1 MNKSSKSKTLL
12 LAGGISGLIGAGIV
26 GLTIGL
32 TVNIKYNSEN
42 PRTQV
47 NQFASRVSNLAFNLS
62 AFNADSDYKDVK
74 SALLDESNKIKNAE
88 NALESFS
95 FFEKKGGNLE
105 KLDFSDSEFSDAKIS
120 YQILEILPDDAN
132 QNFKVKFQ
140 ASQKLQ
146 NGDVAKSDIYE
157 QVVSFV
163 KESTILIA
171 EFNFSLQKITSR
183 LNQQVQNL
191 ISARTANFADQ
202 NSTTSNPTDPSTIR
216 PVDFQHDLNKAKDS
230 KEFGEKIS
238 AYFPSLK
245 NLLASLKNSQENKL
259 PNSTDTIFNF
269 DFARDKSTGQ
279 FVSLQNQV
287 PSFFLEANLTSTARQ
302 MLDSSSS
309 FSTVVNAIK
318 LEKNDKSSY
327 FLNYS
332 DFFDN
337 LSLKNL
343 DKTDFKSDM
352 GDKLAVEFLAQIKSG
367 FFSDPAQRS
376 ESLKSEIL
384 ELLKDKKLAFSFGN
398 FGQKFKNHNSSKSLK
413 VSFDPLEAKIDATDK
428 TKVLIPY
435 TISVNSQFFMPS
447 NFPLEISQ
455 KTGTL
460 EISGLKQLENLGQLN
475 SDIFKTRF
483 LEGLGKDNKQKQAV
497 FDQYGAGIKSSSRK
511 VAKEEIEALFG
522 NNSPKTNEIRN
533 ILERNYD
540 LDFGSYI
547 SLLDSWVGK
556 LKHPSLSDIKRMT
569 KDETQSTRNAGVSS
583 IESRNFFRDGHQV
596 ASFFQDLLT
605 KDRKTFLETLFELS
619 KKWGLIA
626 ESSQLPQSLLDSK
639 DNIFE
644 EANKINLTPTGDI
657 KKLSFNNLWRDSEGI
672 GFYGTL
678 VLPTKINDEL
688 KNKKGD
694 SSIFD
699 YLKTQKVTTKERSE
713 SADNTE
719 NYAKFEKFGDVL
731 SAFFLKAGQFDNFKS
746 WAKLDDNLKYTLEF
760 VKEAE
765 QEKGEVSKK
774 IDEVGKEQETEEAKK
789 AEGAQNQGKKAEG
802 AQNQGKK
809 AEGAQNQG
817 KKAEGA
823 QNQGKKAEGAQN
835 QGKKAEGAQN
845 QGKKAEGA
853 QNQGK
858 KSEGA
863 QNQGKKSEGAQNQ
876 GKKAEGAQNQGKKDH
891 VLPVKFSFKLESN
904 DGSILNVKTP
914 EIKVFVELE
923 DETIYNNRKEINEL
937 DKAVIQLQGQFRE
950 TSLDSTN
957 YSNLTFP
964 KKVEGSQ
971 NQGKKAEGAQN
982 QGKKAEG
989 AQNQGKK
996 AEGAQN
1002 QGKKA
1007 EGAQNQ
1013 GKKAE
1018 GAQNQGKKAEGAQ
1031 NQGKKAEGAQNQG
1044 KKAEG
1049 AQNQGKKAEGAQN
1062 QGKKAEGTPNQGK
1075 TEDTSLKSYLP
1086 ELGKKV
1092 DEYLE
1097 THFKDKNYKT
1107 LVESISDS
1115 FGKTTKEL
1123 FFVLVKDETSSGSES
1138 STASTTPQKRSTLR
1152 VKITISKTE
1161 TASTTSTAASGT
1173 VSNS

>member
-74 SALLDESNKIKNAE
+74 TALLDESNKIKNAE

-146 NGDVAKSDIYE
+146 NGNVAKSDIYE

-202 NSTTSNPTDPSTIR
+202 NSATSNPTDPSTIR

-238 AYFPSLK
+238 SYFPSLK

-309 FSTVVNAIK
+309 FATVVNAIK

-343 DKTDFKSDM
+343 TKTDFKSEM

-384 ELLKDKKLAFSFGN
+384 DLLKDKKLAFSFGN
-398 FGQKFKNHNSSKSLK
+398 FGQKFKNHNSSQALK
-413 VSFDPLEAKIDATDK
+413 VSFDPLEAKIDVSDK

-435 TISVNSQFFMPS
+435 TISINSQFFMPS
-447 NFPLEISQ
+447 NTPLEISQ

-460 EISGLKQLENLGQLN
+460 EISGLKQLESLGQLN
-475 SDIFKTRF
+475 TDIFKTRF

-511 VAKEEIEALFG
+511 VAKEEIDALFG
-522 NNSPKTNEIRN
+522 NSPKTNEIRN
-533 ILERNYD
+533 ILESNYD
-540 LDFGSYI
+540 LDFGPYI

-556 LKHPSLSDIKRMT
+556 IKHPSLSDIKRMT
-569 KDETQSTRNAGVSS
+569 KDGTQSTRSAGVSS
-583 IESRNFFRDGHQV
+583 IESRNFFRNGHQV
-596 ASFFQDLLT
+596 ASYFQDLLT
-605 KDRKTFLETLFELS
+605 KDRKTFLETLFELT
-619 KKWGLIA
+619 KKWGLID

-644 EANKINLTPTGDI
+644 WANKISLTEGDI
-657 KKLSFNNLWRDSEGI
+657 KKLSFNNLWRDAEGI

-678 VLPTKINDEL
+678 VLPTKIKTEL
-688 KNKKGD
+688 EKKKGD

-699 YLKTQKVTTKERSE
+699 YLKTQKVTAKETSE

-760 VKEAE
+760 TKEAE
-765 QEKGEVSKK
+765 EEKEEVSKK
-774 IDEVGKEQETEEAKK
+774 IQEVSQAQEESMK
-789 AEGAQNQGKKAEG
+789 AEG
-802 AQNQGKK
+802 
-809 AEGAQNQG
+809 
-817 KKAEGA
+817 
-823 QNQGKKAEGAQN
+823 
-835 QGKKAEGAQN
+835 
-845 QGKKAEGA
+845 
-853 QNQGK
+853 
-858 KSEGA
+858 
-863 QNQGKKSEGAQNQ
+863 
-876 GKKAEGAQNQGKKDH
+876 
-891 VLPVKFSFKLESN
+891 V
-904 DGSILNVKTP
+904 
-914 EIKVFVELE
+914 
-923 DETIYNNRKEINEL
+923 
-937 DKAVIQLQGQFRE
+937 
-950 TSLDSTN
+950 
-957 YSNLTFP
+957 
-964 KKVEGSQ
+964 Q

-1031 NQGKKAEGAQNQG
+1031 NQGKKAEGVQNQGKKEKVLPVKFSFKLETNDGSILNVKTPEIKVFVELEDEEIYKNRKEINELDKAVIQLQGQFRETSLDSGGYSKLTFPRVEGAQNQGKKAEGTPNQG

-1062 QGKKAEGTPNQGK
+1062 QGKKE
-1075 TEDTSLKSYLP
+1075 EDTNSLTSYLP

-1115 FGKTTKEL
+1115 FGKTTKDL
-1123 FFVLVKDETSSGSES
+1123 FFVLVKDETSSDTGSS
-1138 STASTTPQKRSTLR
+1138 GTSSTTPQKRSTLR

-1161 TASTTSTAASGT
+1161 TTTPSTTSTGT
-1173 VSNS
+1173 VSSSS

>member
-32 TVNIKYNSEN
+32 TVNVKYNSEN

-74 SALLDESNKIKNAE
+74 TALLDESNKIKNAE

-171 EFNFSLQKITSR
+171 EFNFSLQKITNR

-202 NSTTSNPTDPSTIR
+202 NSATSNPTDPSTIR

-238 AYFPSLK
+238 SYFPSLN
-245 NLLASLKNSQENKL
+245 NLLANLKNSQENKL
-259 PNSTDTIFNF
+259 PNSMDTIFNF

-384 ELLKDKKLAFSFGN
+384 DLLKDKKLAFSFGN
-398 FGQKFKNHNSSKSLK
+398 FGQKFKNHNSSQALK
-413 VSFDPLEAKIDATDK
+413 VSFDPLEAKIDESDK

-447 NFPLEISQ
+447 NSPLEISQ

-483 LEGLGKDNKQKQAV
+483 LEGLGTNNKQKQAV

-511 VAKEEIEALFG
+511 VAKEEIDALFG
-522 NNSPKTNEIRN
+522 NSPKTNEIRN
-533 ILERNYD
+533 ILESNYD
-540 LDFGSYI
+540 LDLGPYI

-596 ASFFQDLLT
+596 ASYFQDLLT

-626 ESSQLPQSLLDSK
+626 ESSQIPQSLLDSK

-644 EANKINLTPTGDI
+644 EANKISLTQTGEI
-657 KKLSFNNLWRDSEGI
+657 KKLSFNTLWRDAEGI

-678 VLPTKINDEL
+678 VLPTSVKNEL
-688 KNKKGD
+688 GTKKGD
-694 SSIFD
+694 SSIFE
-699 YLKTQKVTTKERSE
+699 YLKTQKVTSKETSD
-713 SADNTE
+713 STSNTE
-719 NYAKFEKFGDVL
+719 DYAKFEKFGDVL

-774 IDEVGKEQETEEAKK
+774 IEEVGQAEKAEGAQDQGKK
-789 AEGAQNQGKKAEG
+789 AEGSQNQGKKAEG

-817 KKAEGA
+817 KKAEGV
-823 QNQGKKAEGAQN
+823 QNQGKKEQVLPVKFSFKLESNDGSILNVKTPEIKVFVELENEDIYKNRKEINELDSAVIKLQSQFRETSLDSDSYSKLTFPKAEGAQN

-858 KSEGA
+858 KSEGTP
-863 QNQGKKSEGAQNQ
+863 NQ
-876 GKKAEGAQNQGKKDH
+876 GKKAEGAQNQGKADQN
-891 VLPVKFSFKLESN
+891 SLE
-904 DGSILNVKTP
+904 
-914 EIKVFVELE
+914 
-923 DETIYNNRKEINEL
+923 
-937 DKAVIQLQGQFRE
+937 
-950 TSLDSTN
+950 
-957 YSNLTFP
+957 
-964 KKVEGSQ
+964 
-971 NQGKKAEGAQN
+971 
-982 QGKKAEG
+982 
-989 AQNQGKK
+989 
-996 AEGAQN
+996 
-1002 QGKKA
+1002 
-1007 EGAQNQ
+1007 
-1013 GKKAE
+1013 
-1018 GAQNQGKKAEGAQ
+1018 
-1031 NQGKKAEGAQNQG
+1031 
-1044 KKAEG
+1044 
-1049 AQNQGKKAEGAQN
+1049 
-1062 QGKKAEGTPNQGK
+1062 
-1075 TEDTSLKSYLP
+1075 SYLP

-1092 DEYLE
+1092 SDYLASN
-1097 THFKDKNYKT
+1097 FKDQNYKS

-1115 FGKTTKEL
+1115 FDKTSKIL
-1123 FFVLVKDETSSGSES
+1123 FFVLVKDDSNSTSDSGSSGTSS
-1138 STASTTPQKRSTLR
+1138 TTTQKRSTLKVR
-1152 VKITISKTE
+1152 ITVNKLE
-1161 TASTTSTAASGT
+1161 TTPTTTTAAAAGT
-1173 VSNS
+1173 VSSSS

>member
-1 MNKSSKSKTLL
+1 
-12 LAGGISGLIGAGIV
+12 
-26 GLTIGL
+26 
-32 TVNIKYNSEN
+32 
-42 PRTQV
+42 
-47 NQFASRVSNLAFNLS
+47 
-62 AFNADSDYKDVK
+62 
-74 SALLDESNKIKNAE
+74 
-88 NALESFS
+88 
-95 FFEKKGGNLE
+95 KKGGNLE

-202 NSTTSNPTDPSTIR
+202 NSASSNPTDPSTIR
-216 PVDFQHDLNKAKDS
+216 PVDFQHDLNKSKDS

-238 AYFPSLK
+238 SYFPSLN

-302 MLDSSSS
+302 MLDQSSS

-343 DKTDFKSDM
+343 TKTDFKSDM
-352 GDKLAVEFLAQIKSG
+352 DDKLAVEFLAQIKSG

-384 ELLKDKKLAFSFGN
+384 DLLKDKKLAFSFGN
-398 FGQKFKNHNSSKSLK
+398 FGQKFKNHNSSQSLK

-447 NFPLEISQ
+447 NSPLEISQ

-460 EISGLKQLENLGQLN
+460 EISGLKQLEKLGELN

-483 LEGLGKDNKQKQAV
+483 LEGLGTNNKQKQAV
-497 FDQYGAGIKSSSRK
+497 FDQYGAGIRSSSRR

-540 LDFGSYI
+540 LDFGPYI

-569 KDETQSTRNAGVSS
+569 KDGTQSTRNAGVSS

-619 KKWGLIA
+619 KKWGLID
-626 ESSQLPQSLLDSK
+626 ETTQIPQSLLDSK

-644 EANKINLTPTGDI
+644 EANKISLTTTSDDI
-657 KKLSFNNLWRDSEGI
+657 KKLSFNNLWRDNEGI

-694 SSIFD
+694 SSIFE
-699 YLKTQKVTTKERSE
+699 YLKTQKVTTKETNGSTTE
-713 SADNTE
+713 TE

-774 IDEVGKEQETEEAKK
+774 IEEVSKEKETESGK

-817 KKAEGA
+817 KKAEGSQNQSKEKVLPVKFSFKLETNDGSILNVKTPEIKVFVELEDEEIYKNRKEINELDSAVIKLQSQFRETNLDSNKYSELTFPKKAEGA
-823 QNQGKKAEGAQN
+823 QNQGKKSEGTPNQGKKAEGAQN

-845 QGKKAEGA
+845 QTA
-853 QNQGK
+853 
-858 KSEGA
+858 
-863 QNQGKKSEGAQNQ
+863 
-876 GKKAEGAQNQGKKDH
+876 D
-891 VLPVKFSFKLESN
+891 
-904 DGSILNVKTP
+904 T
-914 EIKVFVELE
+914 
-923 DETIYNNRKEINEL
+923 
-937 DKAVIQLQGQFRE
+937 
-950 TSLDSTN
+950 TSLT
-957 YSNLTFP
+957 
-964 KKVEGSQ
+964 
-971 NQGKKAEGAQN
+971 
-982 QGKKAEG
+982 
-989 AQNQGKK
+989 
-996 AEGAQN
+996 
-1002 QGKKA
+1002 
-1007 EGAQNQ
+1007 
-1013 GKKAE
+1013 
-1018 GAQNQGKKAEGAQ
+1018 
-1031 NQGKKAEGAQNQG
+1031 
-1044 KKAEG
+1044 
-1049 AQNQGKKAEGAQN
+1049 
-1062 QGKKAEGTPNQGK
+1062 
-1075 TEDTSLKSYLP
+1075 SYLP

-1092 DEYLE
+1092 NEYLE

-1123 FFVLVKDETSSGSES
+1123 FFVLVKDETSSGTS
-1138 STASTTPQKRSTLR
+1138 SSGTTTTRQKRSTLR

-1161 TASTTSTAASGT
+1161 TTSTATGT
-1173 VSNS
+1173 VSSSS

>member
-47 NQFASRVSNLAFNLS
+47 NQFASRVSNLAFNLN

-202 NSTTSNPTDPSTIR
+202 NSASSNPTDPSTIR
-216 PVDFQHDLNKAKDS
+216 PVDFQHDLNKSKDS

-238 AYFPSLK
+238 SYFPSLK

-259 PNSTDTIFNF
+259 PNSMDTIFNF

-343 DKTDFKSDM
+343 TKTDFKSDM
-352 GDKLAVEFLAQIKSG
+352 DDKLAVEFLAQIKSG

-384 ELLKDKKLAFSFGN
+384 DLLKDKKLAFSFGN
-398 FGQKFKNHNSSKSLK
+398 FGQKFKNHNASQALK
-413 VSFDPLEAKIDATDK
+413 VSFDPLEAKIDASDK

-435 TISVNSQFFMPS
+435 SISVNSQFFMPS
-447 NFPLEISQ
+447 NTPLEISQ

-460 EISGLKQLENLGQLN
+460 EIGGLKQLENLGQLN

-483 LEGLGKDNKQKQAV
+483 LEGLGKENKQKQAV
-497 FDQYGAGIKSSSRK
+497 FDQYGAGIRTSSRK
-511 VAKEEIEALFG
+511 VAKEEIEALFKD
-522 NNSPKTNEIRN
+522 SPKTNEIRN

-540 LDFGSYI
+540 LDFGPYV

-556 LKHPSLSDIKRMT
+556 IKFPSLSDIKRMT
-569 KDETQSTRNAGVSS
+569 KDGTQSTRNAGVSS

-626 ESSQLPQSLLDSK
+626 ESSQIPQSLLDSK

-644 EANKINLTPTGDI
+644 EANKISLTSGDI

-678 VLPTKINDEL
+678 ALPTSVKTEL
-688 KNKKGD
+688 AKKKGD

-699 YLKTQKVTTKERSE
+699 YLKTQKVTTKETSE
-713 SADNTE
+713 STSNIED
-719 NYAKFEKFGDVL
+719 YAKFEKFGDVL

-760 VKEAE
+760 VKEDA
-765 QEKGEVSKK
+765 QEKDELSKK
-774 IDEVGKEQETEEAKK
+774 IEEV
-789 AEGAQNQGKKAEG
+789 N
-802 AQNQGKK
+802 
-809 AEGAQNQG
+809 
-817 KKAEGA
+817 
-823 QNQGKKAEGAQN
+823 
-835 QGKKAEGAQN
+835 
-845 QGKKAEGA
+845 
-853 QNQGK
+853 
-858 KSEGA
+858 
-863 QNQGKKSEGAQNQ
+863 
-876 GKKAEGAQNQGKKDH
+876 
-891 VLPVKFSFKLESN
+891 
-904 DGSILNVKTP
+904 
-914 EIKVFVELE
+914 
-923 DETIYNNRKEINEL
+923 
-937 DKAVIQLQGQFRE
+937 
-950 TSLDSTN
+950 
-957 YSNLTFP
+957 
-964 KKVEGSQ
+964 KVE
-971 NQGKKAEGAQN
+971 EP
-982 QGKKAEG
+982 
-989 AQNQGKK
+989 
-996 AEGAQN
+996 
-1002 QGKKA
+1002 KA

-1062 QGKKAEGTPNQGK
+1062 QGKKAEGTQNQSKEKVLPVKFSFKLESNDGSILNVKTPEIKAFLELEDEEIYKNRKEINELDSAVIKLQSQFRETSLDSSSYSKLAFPRVEGSQNQGKKAEGAQNQGKKAEGAQNQGKKAEGAQNQGKKVEGAQNQGKKAEGAQNQGKKAEGAQNQGKKAEGAQNQGKKSEGTPNQGK
-1075 TEDTSLKSYLP
+1075 KAEDTTSLTSYLP

-1092 DEYLE
+1092 DEYLS

-1115 FGKTTKEL
+1115 FGKTTKDL
-1123 FFVLVKDETSSGSES
+1123 FFVLVKDESSSSLGTESSGT
-1138 STASTTPQKRSTLR
+1138 TATPQKRSTLR
-1152 VKITISKTE
+1152 VKITISESKT
-1161 TASTTSTAASGT
+1161 STTAGT
-1173 VSNS
+1173 VSSS

>member
-47 NQFASRVSNLAFNLS
+47 NQFASRVSNLAFNLN

-171 EFNFSLQKITSR
+171 EFNFSLQKITNR

-216 PVDFQHDLNKAKDS
+216 PVDFQHDLNKSKDS

-259 PNSTDTIFNF
+259 PNSMDTIFNF

-309 FSTVVNAIK
+309 FATVVNAIK

-343 DKTDFKSDM
+343 DKTDFNSEM

-367 FFSDPAQRS
+367 FFSEPAQRS

-384 ELLKDKKLAFSFGN
+384 DLLKDKELAFSFGN
-398 FGQKFKNHNSSKSLK
+398 FGQKFKNHNSSQALK
-413 VSFDPLEAKIDATDK
+413 VSFDPLEAKIDESDK

-447 NFPLEISQ
+447 NSPLEISQ

-460 EISGLKQLENLGQLN
+460 EISGLKQLESLGQLN

-483 LEGLGKDNKQKQAV
+483 LEGLGTNNKQKQAV
-497 FDQYGAGIKSSSRK
+497 FDQYGAGIRTSARK
-511 VAKEEIEALFG
+511 VAKEEIEALFA
-522 NNSPKTNEIRN
+522 NSPKTNEIRN
-533 ILERNYD
+533 ILESNYD
-540 LDFGSYI
+540 LDFGPYI

-569 KDETQSTRNAGVSS
+569 KDGTQSTRNAGVSS

-596 ASFFQDLLT
+596 ASYFQDLLT
-605 KDRKTFLETLFELS
+605 KDRKAFLETLFELT
-619 KKWGLIA
+619 KKWGLID
-626 ESSQLPQSLLDSK
+626 ESSQIPQELLDSK

-644 EANKINLTPTGDI
+644 EANKISLTSGEI
-657 KKLSFNNLWRDSEGI
+657 KKLSFNTLWRDNEGI

-678 VLPTKINDEL
+678 VLPTSVQTEL
-688 KNKKGD
+688 KSKKGD
-694 SSIFD
+694 SAIFE
-699 YLKTQKVTTKERSE
+699 YLKTQKVTSEKPSE
-713 SADNTE
+713 STNNEQDF
-719 NYAKFEKFGDVL
+719 AKFEKFGDVL

-760 VKEAE
+760 TKETE
-765 QEKGEVSKK
+765 QEKEELSKK
-774 IDEVGKEQETEEAKK
+774 IEEVGKEEKK
-789 AEGAQNQGKKAEG
+789 AEGSQDQGKKAEGSQNQGKKAEG

-823 QNQGKKAEGAQN
+823 QNQGKKAEGTPN

-845 QGKKAEGA
+845 QGKKE
-853 QNQGK
+853 
-858 KSEGA
+858 
-863 QNQGKKSEGAQNQ
+863 
-876 GKKAEGAQNQGKKDH
+876 H
-891 VLPVKFSFKLESN
+891 VLPVKFTFKLESN

-923 DETIYNNRKEINEL
+923 DEDIYKNRKEINEL

-950 TSLDSTN
+950 TSLDSSK
-957 YSNLTFP
+957 YSELTFP
-964 KKVEGSQ
+964 KKTEGSQ

-1018 GAQNQGKKAEGAQ
+1018 GAQNQTDQ
-1031 NQGKKAEGAQNQG
+1031 N
-1044 KKAEG
+1044 
-1049 AQNQGKKAEGAQN
+1049 
-1062 QGKKAEGTPNQGK
+1062 
-1075 TEDTSLKSYLP
+1075 SLTSYLP

-1092 DEYLE
+1092 DEYLS

-1115 FGKTTKEL
+1115 FGKTTKDL
-1123 FFVLVKDETSSGSES
+1123 FFVLVKDDPSSSSDSSSSSSGS
-1138 STASTTPQKRSTLR
+1138 TTTPQKRSTLR

-1161 TASTTSTAASGT
+1161 TTPTTTTTTTTTAGT
-1173 VSNS
+1173 VSSSS

>member
-12 LAGGISGLIGAGIV
+12 LAGGVSGLIGAGIV

-74 SALLDESNKIKNAE
+74 TALLDDSNKIKNAE

-216 PVDFQHDLNKAKDS
+216 PVDFQHDLNKSKDS
-230 KEFGEKIS
+230 KEFEEKIS
-238 AYFPSLK
+238 AYFPSLN

-259 PNSTDTIFNF
+259 PNSMDTIFNF

-287 PSFFLEANLTSTARQ
+287 PSFFLEANLTSSARQ

-343 DKTDFKSDM
+343 TKTDFKSKMD
-352 GDKLAVEFLAQIKSG
+352 DKLAVEFLAQIKSG

-376 ESLKSEIL
+376 ETAKSEIL
-384 ELLKDKKLAFSFGN
+384 DLLKDKKLAFSFGN
-398 FGQKFKNHNSSKSLK
+398 FGQKFKNHNSSQSLK

-435 TISVNSQFFMPS
+435 SISVNSQFFMPS
-447 NFPLEISQ
+447 NSPLEISQ

-460 EISGLKQLENLGQLN
+460 EISGLKQLENLGELN

-483 LEGLGKDNKQKQAV
+483 LEGLGEKNKQKQAV
-497 FDQYGAGIKSSSRK
+497 FDQYGAGIRTSSRK

-522 NNSPKTNEIRN
+522 NNPKTNEIRN

-540 LDFGSYI
+540 LDFGPYI

-556 LKHPSLSDIKRMT
+556 IKHPSLSDIKRMT
-569 KDETQSTRNAGVSS
+569 KDGTQSTRNAGVSS

-596 ASFFQDLLT
+596 ASYFQDLLT
-605 KDRKTFLETLFELS
+605 KDRKTFLESLFELT
-619 KKWGLIA
+619 KKWV
-626 ESSQLPQSLLDSK
+626 
-639 DNIFE
+639 N
-644 EANKINLTPTGDI
+644 
-657 KKLSFNNLWRDSEGI
+657 
-672 GFYGTL
+672 
-678 VLPTKINDEL
+678 
-688 KNKKGD
+688 
-694 SSIFD
+694 
-699 YLKTQKVTTKERSE
+699 
-713 SADNTE
+713 
-719 NYAKFEKFGDVL
+719 
-731 SAFFLKAGQFDNFKS
+731 
-746 WAKLDDNLKYTLEF
+746 
-760 VKEAE
+760 
-765 QEKGEVSKK
+765 
-774 IDEVGKEQETEEAKK
+774 
-789 AEGAQNQGKKAEG
+789 
-802 AQNQGKK
+802 
-809 AEGAQNQG
+809 
-817 KKAEGA
+817 
-823 QNQGKKAEGAQN
+823 
-835 QGKKAEGAQN
+835 
-845 QGKKAEGA
+845 
-853 QNQGK
+853 
-858 KSEGA
+858 
-863 QNQGKKSEGAQNQ
+863 
-876 GKKAEGAQNQGKKDH
+876 
-891 VLPVKFSFKLESN
+891 
-904 DGSILNVKTP
+904 
-914 EIKVFVELE
+914 
-923 DETIYNNRKEINEL
+923 
-937 DKAVIQLQGQFRE
+937 
-950 TSLDSTN
+950 
-957 YSNLTFP
+957 
-964 KKVEGSQ
+964 
-971 NQGKKAEGAQN
+971 
-982 QGKKAEG
+982 
-989 AQNQGKK
+989 
-996 AEGAQN
+996 
-1002 QGKKA
+1002 
-1007 EGAQNQ
+1007 
-1013 GKKAE
+1013 
-1018 GAQNQGKKAEGAQ
+1018 
-1031 NQGKKAEGAQNQG
+1031 
-1044 KKAEG
+1044 
-1049 AQNQGKKAEGAQN
+1049 
-1062 QGKKAEGTPNQGK
+1062 
-1075 TEDTSLKSYLP
+1075 
-1086 ELGKKV
+1086 
-1092 DEYLE
+1092 
-1097 THFKDKNYKT
+1097 
-1107 LVESISDS
+1107 
-1115 FGKTTKEL
+1115 
-1123 FFVLVKDETSSGSES
+1123 
-1138 STASTTPQKRSTLR
+1138 
-1152 VKITISKTE
+1152 
-1161 TASTTSTAASGT
+1161 
-1173 VSNS
+1173 

>member
-47 NQFASRVSNLAFNLS
+47 NQFASRVSNLAFNLN

-202 NSTTSNPTDPSTIR
+202 NSASSNPTDPSTIR
-216 PVDFQHDLNKAKDS
+216 PVDFQHDLNKSKDS

-238 AYFPSLK
+238 SYFPSLN

-259 PNSTDTIFNF
+259 PNSMDTIFNF

-287 PSFFLEANLTSTARQ
+287 PSFFLEANLTSSARQ

-343 DKTDFKSDM
+343 DKTDFNSEM

-367 FFSDPAQRS
+367 FFSDPVQRS
-376 ESLKSEIL
+376 ETAKSEIL
-384 ELLKDKKLAFSFGN
+384 ELLKDKNLAFSFGN
-398 FGQKFKNHNSSKSLK
+398 FGQKFKNHNSSQSLK

-447 NFPLEISQ
+447 NSPLEISQ

-460 EISGLKQLENLGQLN
+460 EISGLKQLEGLGQLN

-483 LEGLGKDNKQKQAV
+483 FEGLGKENKQKQAV
-497 FDQYGAGIKSSSRK
+497 FDQYGEGIRSSSRK

-522 NNSPKTNEIRN
+522 SSPKTNEIRN

-540 LDFGSYI
+540 LDFGPYI

-569 KDETQSTRNAGVSS
+569 KDGTQSTRNAGVSS

-644 EANKINLTPTGDI
+644 EANKIDLTPTGDI

-678 VLPTKINDEL
+678 VLPTKIKTEL
-688 KNKKGD
+688 TSKKGD

-699 YLKTQKVTTKERSE
+699 YLKTQKVTTKEPNE
-713 SADNTE
+713 STTNTE
-719 NYAKFEKFGDVL
+719 NYAKFDKFGDIL

-765 QEKGEVSKK
+765 QEKDELSKK
-774 IDEVGKEQETEEAKK
+774 IEEVSQAQEESMK
-789 AEGAQNQGKKAEG
+789 AEGVQNQGKKAEG

-845 QGKKAEGA
+845 QGKKTEGA

-858 KSEGA
+858 KE
-863 QNQGKKSEGAQNQ
+863 K
-876 GKKAEGAQNQGKKDH
+876 
-891 VLPVKFSFKLESN
+891 VLPVKFSFKLETN

-923 DETIYNNRKEINEL
+923 DEDIYKNRKEINEL

-950 TSLDSTN
+950 TSLDSDG
-957 YSNLTFP
+957 YSKLTFP
-964 KKVEGSQ
+964 
-971 NQGKKAEGAQN
+971 
-982 QGKKAEG
+982 
-989 AQNQGKK
+989 
-996 AEGAQN
+996 
-1002 QGKKA
+1002 
-1007 EGAQNQ
+1007 
-1013 GKKAE
+1013 
-1018 GAQNQGKKAEGAQ
+1018 
-1031 NQGKKAEGAQNQG
+1031 

-1075 TEDTSLKSYLP
+1075 TEDTNSLTSYLP

-1123 FFVLVKDETSSGSES
+1123 FFVLVKDETSSSSGTES
-1138 STASTTPQKRSTLR
+1138 SGTTTTPQKRSTLR

-1161 TASTTSTAASGT
+1161 TTTPTTTAAT
-1173 VSNS
+1173 VSSSS

>member
-32 TVNIKYNSEN
+32 TVNVKYNSEN

-47 NQFASRVSNLAFNLS
+47 NQFASRVSNLAFNLN

-95 FFEKKGGNLE
+95 FFEKKGVNLE

-171 EFNFSLQKITSR
+171 EFNFSLQKITNR

-191 ISARTANFADQ
+191 ISARTSNFADQ
-202 NSTTSNPTDPSTIR
+202 NSTSSNPTDPSTIR

-238 AYFPSLK
+238 SYFPSLK

-259 PNSTDTIFNF
+259 PNSMDTIFNF

-287 PSFFLEANLTSTARQ
+287 PSFFLEANLTLTARQ

-384 ELLKDKKLAFSFGN
+384 GLLKDKEIAFSFGN
-398 FGQKFKNHNSSKSLK
+398 FGQKFKNHNSSQTLK
-413 VSFDPLEAKIDATDK
+413 VSFDPLEAKIDASDK

-435 TISVNSQFFMPS
+435 SISVNSQFFMPS
-447 NFPLEISQ
+447 NAPLEISQ

-483 LEGLGKDNKQKQAV
+483 LEGLGEKNKQKQAV
-497 FDQYGAGIKSSSRK
+497 FDQYGAGIRTSSRK
-511 VAKEEIEALFG
+511 VAKEEIEALFKD
-522 NNSPKTNEIRN
+522 SPKTNEIRN
-533 ILERNYD
+533 IIENNYD
-540 LDFGSYI
+540 LDLGPYI

-569 KDETQSTRNAGVSS
+569 KDGTQSTRNAGVSS

-596 ASFFQDLLT
+596 ASYFQDLLT

-626 ESSQLPQSLLDSK
+626 ESSQIPQSLLDSK

-644 EANKINLTPTGDI
+644 EANKISLTPGEI
-657 KKLSFNNLWRDSEGI
+657 KKLSFNTLWRDAEGI

-678 VLPTKINDEL
+678 VLPTSVQTEL

-694 SSIFD
+694 SSIFE
-699 YLKTQKVTTKERSE
+699 YLKTQKVTSKETSD
-713 SADNTE
+713 STSNTE

-774 IDEVGKEQETEEAKK
+774 IEEVGQAQEEGMKAEGVQNQGKK
-789 AEGAQNQGKKAEG
+789 AEGSQNQGKKAEG
-802 AQNQGKK
+802 AQNQSKEK
-809 AEGAQNQG
+809 
-817 KKAEGA
+817 
-823 QNQGKKAEGAQN
+823 
-835 QGKKAEGAQN
+835 
-845 QGKKAEGA
+845 
-853 QNQGK
+853 
-858 KSEGA
+858 
-863 QNQGKKSEGAQNQ
+863 
-876 GKKAEGAQNQGKKDH
+876 

-923 DETIYNNRKEINEL
+923 DETVYKNRKEINEL
-937 DKAVIQLQGQFRE
+937 DSAVIKLQSQFRE
-950 TSLDSTN
+950 TSLDSTK
-957 YSNLTFP
+957 YSDLTFP
-964 KKVEGSQ
+964 KKT
-971 NQGKKAEGAQN
+971 EGAQN

-1002 QGKKA
+1002 QGK
-1007 EGAQNQ
+1007 
-1013 GKKAE
+1013 
-1018 GAQNQGKKAEGAQ
+1018 
-1031 NQGKKAEGAQNQG
+1031 
-1044 KKAEG
+1044 
-1049 AQNQGKKAEGAQN
+1049 
-1062 QGKKAEGTPNQGK
+1062 
-1075 TEDTSLKSYLP
+1075 TEDTNSLTSYLP

-1092 DEYLE
+1092 DEYLQ
-1097 THFKDKNYKT
+1097 THFKDQNYKT

-1115 FGKTTKEL
+1115 FDKTTKIL
-1123 FFVLVKDETSSGSES
+1123 FFVLVKDDSTSSSGSGS
-1138 STASTTPQKRSTLR
+1138 DTSTTSTTQKRSTLR
-1152 VKITISKTE
+1152 VRITITKSE
-1161 TASTTSTAASGT
+1161 NTTSTTATT
-1173 VSNS
+1173 VSSS

>member
-202 NSTTSNPTDPSTIR
+202 NSATSNPTDPSTIR
-216 PVDFQHDLNKAKDS
+216 PVDFQHDLNKSKDS

-238 AYFPSLK
+238 SYFPSLN

-302 MLDSSSS
+302 MLDQSSS

-343 DKTDFKSDM
+343 TKTDFNSEM

-398 FGQKFKNHNSSKSLK
+398 FGQKFKNHNSSQALK
-413 VSFDPLEAKIDATDK
+413 VSFDPLEAKIDASDK

-447 NFPLEISQ
+447 NSPLEISQ

-475 SDIFKTRF
+475 TDIFKTRF
-483 LEGLGKDNKQKQAV
+483 LEALGEKNKQKQAV

-522 NNSPKTNEIRN
+522 NSPKTNEIRN

-540 LDFGSYI
+540 LDFGPYI

-556 LKHPSLSDIKRMT
+556 LKHPSLSDIKRLT

-605 KDRKTFLETLFELS
+605 KDRKVFLETLFELT
-619 KKWGLIA
+619 KKWRLID
-626 ESSQLPQSLLDSK
+626 ESTQLPQSLLDSK

-644 EANKINLTPTGDI
+644 EANKISLTEGEI

-678 VLPTKINDEL
+678 VLPTKIKDEVA
-688 KNKKGD
+688 KKKGD

-699 YLKTQKVTTKERSE
+699 YLKTQKVTAKETNE
-713 SADNTE
+713 STTNGET
-719 NYAKFEKFGDVL
+719 YAKFEKFGDVL

-760 VKEAE
+760 TKEDQ
-765 QEKGEVSKK
+765 QEKDELSKK
-774 IDEVGKEQETEEAKK
+774 IQEVGQEEQTKV
-789 AEGAQNQGKKAEG
+789 EGAQNQGKKAEG

-823 QNQGKKAEGAQN
+823 QNQAKKEQI
-835 QGKKAEGAQN
+835 
-845 QGKKAEGA
+845 
-853 QNQGK
+853 
-858 KSEGA
+858 
-863 QNQGKKSEGAQNQ
+863 
-876 GKKAEGAQNQGKKDH
+876 
-891 VLPVKFSFKLESN
+891 LPVKFSFKLESN

-914 EIKVFVELE
+914 EIKVFLELE
-923 DETIYNNRKEINEL
+923 DETIYKNRKEINEL
-937 DKAVIQLQGQFRE
+937 DSAVIKLQSQFRE
-950 TSLDSTN
+950 TSLDSDS
-957 YSNLTFP
+957 YSKLTFP
-964 KKVEGSQ
+964 RAEGSQ
-971 NQGKKAEGAQN
+971 NQGKKVEGAQN

-996 AEGAQN
+996 AED
-1002 QGKKA
+1002 
-1007 EGAQNQ
+1007 
-1013 GKKAE
+1013 
-1018 GAQNQGKKAEGAQ
+1018 
-1031 NQGKKAEGAQNQG
+1031 
-1044 KKAEG
+1044 
-1049 AQNQGKKAEGAQN
+1049 
-1062 QGKKAEGTPNQGK
+1062 T
-1075 TEDTSLKSYLP
+1075 TSLTSYLP

-1092 DEYLE
+1092 DEYLS

-1115 FGKTTKEL
+1115 FGKTTKDL
-1123 FFVLVKDETSSGSES
+1123 FFVLVKDDPSSSSDSSSSSSGS
-1138 STASTTPQKRSTLR
+1138 TTTPQKRSTLR

-1161 TASTTSTAASGT
+1161 TTSSTTGT
-1173 VSNS
+1173 VSSS

>member
-202 NSTTSNPTDPSTIR
+202 NSASSNPTDPSTIR
-216 PVDFQHDLNKAKDS
+216 PVDFQHDLNKSKDS

-238 AYFPSLK
+238 SYFPSLK

-309 FSTVVNAIK
+309 FATVVNAIK

-343 DKTDFKSDM
+343 TKTDFNSDM

-384 ELLKDKKLAFSFGN
+384 DLLKDKKLAFDFGN
-398 FGQKFKNHNSSKSLK
+398 FGQKFKNHNSSQALK

-447 NFPLEISQ
+447 NSPLEISQ

-460 EISGLKQLENLGQLN
+460 EISGLKQLESLGQLN
-475 SDIFKTRF
+475 SDIFKKRF
-483 LEGLGKDNKQKQAV
+483 LEELGKENKQKQAV
-497 FDQYGAGIKSSSRK
+497 FDQYGAGIRSSSRK
-511 VAKEEIEALFG
+511 VAKEEIEALFKD
-522 NNSPKTNEIRN
+522 SPKTNEIRN

-540 LDFGSYI
+540 LDFGPYI

-556 LKHPSLSDIKRMT
+556 IKHPSLSDIKRMT
-569 KDETQSTRNAGVSS
+569 KDGTQSTRSAGVSS

-596 ASFFQDLLT
+596 ASYFQDLLT
-605 KDRKTFLETLFELS
+605 KDRKTFLETLFELT

-626 ESSQLPQSLLDSK
+626 ESETIPQSLLDSK

-644 EANKINLTPTGDI
+644 EANKISLTQTSGDI

-678 VLPTKINDEL
+678 VLPTSVQTEL

-699 YLKTQKVTTKERSE
+699 YLKTQKVTSKETSD
-713 SADNTE
+713 STSNTE
-719 NYAKFEKFGDVL
+719 DYAKFEKFGDVL

-760 VKEAE
+760 TKETE
-765 QEKGEVSKK
+765 QEKDELSKKIEEVSK
-774 IDEVGKEQETEEAKK
+774 VEEPK

-823 QNQGKKAEGAQN
+823 QNQGKKA
-835 QGKKAEGAQN
+835 
-845 QGKKAEGA
+845 
-853 QNQGK
+853 
-858 KSEGA
+858 
-863 QNQGKKSEGAQNQ
+863 
-876 GKKAEGAQNQGKKDH
+876 
-891 VLPVKFSFKLESN
+891 
-904 DGSILNVKTP
+904 
-914 EIKVFVELE
+914 
-923 DETIYNNRKEINEL
+923 
-937 DKAVIQLQGQFRE
+937 
-950 TSLDSTN
+950 
-957 YSNLTFP
+957 
-964 KKVEGSQ
+964 EGSQ

-1013 GKKAE
+1013 SKEKVLPVKFSFKLESNDGSILNVKTPEIKAFLELEDEEIYKNRKEINELDSAVIKLQSQFRETSLDSSSYSKLAFPRAE
-1018 GAQNQGKKAEGAQ
+1018 GSQNQGKKAEGAQ

-1049 AQNQGKKAEGAQN
+1049 AQNQGKKVEGAQNQGKKAEGAQN
-1062 QGKKAEGTPNQGK
+1062 QGKKAEGAQNQGKKSEGTPNQGK
-1075 TEDTSLKSYLP
+1075 KAEGAQNQGKKAEGAQNQGKKAEDTTSLTSYLP

-1115 FGKTTKEL
+1115 FGKTTKDL
-1123 FFVLVKDETSSGSES
+1123 FFVLVKDDSNSTSES
-1138 STASTTPQKRSTLR
+1138 SSSGTATTPQKRSTLR
-1152 VKITISKTE
+1152 VKITISESKT
-1161 TASTTSTAASGT
+1161 STTAGT
-1173 VSNS
+1173 VSSS

>member
-1 MNKSSKSKTLL
+1 M
-12 LAGGISGLIGAGIV
+12 AA
-26 GLTIGL
+26 TIGL

-74 SALLDESNKIKNAE
+74 TALLDDSNKIKNAE

-202 NSTTSNPTDPSTIR
+202 NSASSNPTDPSTIR
-216 PVDFQHDLNKAKDS
+216 PVDFQHDLNKSKDS

-238 AYFPSLK
+238 SYFPSLN

-302 MLDSSSS
+302 MLDQSSS

-343 DKTDFKSDM
+343 TKTDFKSKMD
-352 GDKLAVEFLAQIKSG
+352 DKLAVEFLAQIKSG

-384 ELLKDKKLAFSFGN
+384 DLLKDKKLAFSFGN
-398 FGQKFKNHNSSKSLK
+398 FGQKFKNHNSSQALK
-413 VSFDPLEAKIDATDK
+413 VSFDTLEAKIDASDK

-447 NFPLEISQ
+447 NTPLEISQ

-460 EISGLKQLENLGQLN
+460 EISGLKQLESLGQLN

-540 LDFGSYI
+540 LDFGPYI

-583 IESRNFFRDGHQV
+583 IESRNFFRDGHQA
-596 ASFFQDLLT
+596 ASYFQDLLT

-619 KKWGLIA
+619 KKWGLID
-626 ESSQLPQSLLDSK
+626 ETTQIPQSLLDSK

-644 EANKINLTPTGDI
+644 EANKISLTTTSDDI
-657 KKLSFNNLWRDSEGI
+657 KKLSFNNLWRDNEGI

-694 SSIFD
+694 SSIFE
-699 YLKTQKVTTKERSE
+699 YLKTQKVTTKETNGSTTE
-713 SADNTE
+713 TE

-774 IDEVGKEQETEEAKK
+774 IEEVSKEKETESGK

-809 AEGAQNQG
+809 AEGTQNQG
-817 KKAEGA
+817 KKAEGS
-823 QNQGKKAEGAQN
+823 QNQSKEKVLPVKFSFKLETNDGSILNVKTPEIKVFVELEDEEIYKNRKEINELDSAVIKLQSQFRETN
-835 QGKKAEGAQN
+835 LDSNKYSELTFPKKAEGAQN

-858 KSEGA
+858 KSEG
-863 QNQGKKSEGAQNQ
+863 
-876 GKKAEGAQNQGKKDH
+876 
-891 VLPVKFSFKLESN
+891 
-904 DGSILNVKTP
+904 TP
-914 EIKVFVELE
+914 
-923 DETIYNNRKEINEL
+923 
-937 DKAVIQLQGQFRE
+937 
-950 TSLDSTN
+950 
-957 YSNLTFP
+957 
-964 KKVEGSQ
+964 

-989 AQNQGKK
+989 AQNQT
-996 AEGAQN
+996 AD
-1002 QGKKA
+1002 
-1007 EGAQNQ
+1007 
-1013 GKKAE
+1013 
-1018 GAQNQGKKAEGAQ
+1018 
-1031 NQGKKAEGAQNQG
+1031 
-1044 KKAEG
+1044 
-1049 AQNQGKKAEGAQN
+1049 
-1062 QGKKAEGTPNQGK
+1062 T
-1075 TEDTSLKSYLP
+1075 TSLTSYLP

-1092 DEYLE
+1092 NEYLE

-1123 FFVLVKDETSSGSES
+1123 FFVLVKDETSSGTS
-1138 STASTTPQKRSTLR
+1138 SSGTTTTRQKRSTLR

-1161 TASTTSTAASGT
+1161 TTSTATGT
-1173 VSNS
+1173 VSSSS

>member
-47 NQFASRVSNLAFNLS
+47 NQFASRVSNLAFNLN

-74 SALLDESNKIKNAE
+74 SALLDDSNKIKNAE

-202 NSTTSNPTDPSTIR
+202 NSASSNPTDPSTIR
-216 PVDFQHDLNKAKDS
+216 PVDFQHDLNKSKDS

-238 AYFPSLK
+238 SYFPSLN
-245 NLLASLKNSQENKL
+245 NLLANLKNSQENKL
-259 PNSTDTIFNF
+259 PNSMDTIFNF

-309 FSTVVNAIK
+309 FSTIVNAIK

-343 DKTDFKSDM
+343 DKTDFNSDM

-384 ELLKDKKLAFSFGN
+384 DLLKDKKLAFSFGN
-398 FGQKFKNHNSSKSLK
+398 FGQKFKNHNSSQALK
-413 VSFDPLEAKIDATDK
+413 VSFDPLEAKIDVSDK
-428 TKVLIPY
+428 TKVLVPY
-435 TISVNSQFFMPS
+435 TISVNSQFFIPS
-447 NFPLEISQ
+447 NSPLEISQ

-460 EISGLKQLENLGQLN
+460 EISGLKQLEKLGELN

-483 LEGLGKDNKQKQAV
+483 LEGLGTNNKQKQAV
-497 FDQYGAGIKSSSRK
+497 FDQYGAGIKSSSRR
-511 VAKEEIEALFG
+511 VAKEEIDALFKD
-522 NNSPKTNEIRN
+522 SPKTNEIRN

-540 LDFGSYI
+540 LNFGPYI

-556 LKHPSLSDIKRMT
+556 IKHPSLSDIKRMT
-569 KDETQSTRNAGVSS
+569 KDGTQSTRNAGVSS

-605 KDRKTFLETLFELS
+605 KDRKAFLEILFELS

-626 ESSQLPQSLLDSK
+626 ESETIPQSLLDSK

-644 EANKINLTPTGDI
+644 EANKISLTQTSGDI
-657 KKLSFNNLWRDSEGI
+657 KKLSFNNSWRDSEGI

-678 VLPTKINDEL
+678 VLPTSIKTEL
-688 KNKKGD
+688 GSKKGD

-699 YLKTQKVTTKERSE
+699 YLKTQKVTTKESNE
-713 SADNTE
+713 SGTETE

-731 SAFFLKAGQFDNFKS
+731 SAFFLKASQFDNFKS

-760 VKEAE
+760 TKEAE
-765 QEKGEVSKK
+765 EVKEVVSKK
-774 IDEVGKEQETEEAKK
+774 IEEVGKEQETEETKKVEGVQNQGKK

-802 AQNQGKK
+802 AQNQGKKAEGAQNQGKKEEKVLPVKFSFKLESNDGSILNVKTPDVKVFLELEDEEIYKNRKEINELDSAVIKLQSQFRETSLDSTKYSELTFPKK

-858 KSEGA
+858 KSEG
-863 QNQGKKSEGAQNQ
+863 
-876 GKKAEGAQNQGKKDH
+876 
-891 VLPVKFSFKLESN
+891 
-904 DGSILNVKTP
+904 TP
-914 EIKVFVELE
+914 
-923 DETIYNNRKEINEL
+923 
-937 DKAVIQLQGQFRE
+937 
-950 TSLDSTN
+950 
-957 YSNLTFP
+957 
-964 KKVEGSQ
+964 

-1002 QGKKA
+1002 QTA
-1007 EGAQNQ
+1007 D
-1013 GKKAE
+1013 
-1018 GAQNQGKKAEGAQ
+1018 
-1031 NQGKKAEGAQNQG
+1031 
-1044 KKAEG
+1044 
-1049 AQNQGKKAEGAQN
+1049 
-1062 QGKKAEGTPNQGK
+1062 T
-1075 TEDTSLKSYLP
+1075 TSLTSYLP

-1115 FGKTTKEL
+1115 FGKTTKDL
-1123 FFVLVKDETSSGSES
+1123 FFVLVKDETSSDTGSS
-1138 STASTTPQKRSTLR
+1138 GSSTTPQKRSTLR
-1152 VKITISKTE
+1152 VKITISESKT
-1161 TASTTSTAASGT
+1161 TPTTTTTAAGT
-1173 VSNS
+1173 VSSSS

>member
-32 TVNIKYNSEN
+32 TVNVKYNSEN

-191 ISARTANFADQ
+191 ISARTSNFADQ
-202 NSTTSNPTDPSTIR
+202 NSATSNPTDPSTIR

-230 KEFGEKIS
+230 KEFSEKIS
-238 AYFPSLK
+238 SYFPSLK
-245 NLLASLKNSQENKL
+245 NLLANLKNSQENKL
-259 PNSTDTIFNF
+259 PNSMDTIFNF

-309 FSTVVNAIK
+309 FATVVNAIK

-367 FFSDPAQRS
+367 FFSDPAERS

-384 ELLKDKKLAFSFGN
+384 DLLKDKKLAFSFGN
-398 FGQKFKNHNSSKSLK
+398 FGQKFKNHNSSQALK
-413 VSFDPLEAKIDATDK
+413 VSFDPLEAKIDVSDK

-447 NFPLEISQ
+447 NSPLEISQ

-460 EISGLKQLENLGQLN
+460 EISGLKQLESLGQLN
-475 SDIFKTRF
+475 SDIFKKRF
-483 LEGLGKDNKQKQAV
+483 LEALGTKNKQKQAV
-497 FDQYGAGIKSSSRK
+497 FDQYGVGIKSSSRK
-511 VAKEEIEALFG
+511 VAKEEIDALFA
-522 NNSPKTNEIRN
+522 NSPKTNEIRN
-533 ILERNYD
+533 ILEGNYD
-540 LDFGSYI
+540 LDFGPYI

-569 KDETQSTRNAGVSS
+569 KDGTQSTRNAGVSS

-596 ASFFQDLLT
+596 ASYFQDLLT
-605 KDRKTFLETLFELS
+605 KDRKTFLETLFELT

-626 ESSQLPQSLLDSK
+626 ESSQIPQALLDSK

-678 VLPTKINDEL
+678 VLPTSVQNEL

-699 YLKTQKVTTKERSE
+699 YLKTQKVTTKETSG
-713 SADNTE
+713 STNSTE
-719 NYAKFEKFGDVL
+719 TYAKFEKFGDIL

-760 VKEAE
+760 TKEAE
-765 QEKGEVSKK
+765 QEKDEVSKK
-774 IDEVGKEQETEEAKK
+774 IEQVGKEQETEETKK
-789 AEGAQNQGKKAEG
+789 VEGAQNQGKKAEG

-845 QGKKAEGA
+845 QGKKE
-853 QNQGK
+853 NI
-858 KSEGA
+858 
-863 QNQGKKSEGAQNQ
+863 
-876 GKKAEGAQNQGKKDH
+876 
-891 VLPVKFSFKLESN
+891 LPVKFSFKLESN

-914 EIKVFVELE
+914 EIKAFLELE
-923 DETIYNNRKEINEL
+923 DETIYRNRKEINEL
-937 DKAVIQLQGQFRE
+937 DSAVIKLQSQFRE

-964 KKVEGSQ
+964 RKSEGS
-971 NQGKKAEGAQN
+971 
-982 QGKKAEG
+982 
-989 AQNQGKK
+989 
-996 AEGAQN
+996 
-1002 QGKKA
+1002 
-1007 EGAQNQ
+1007 
-1013 GKKAE
+1013 
-1018 GAQNQGKKAEGAQ
+1018 
-1031 NQGKKAEGAQNQG
+1031 
-1044 KKAEG
+1044 
-1049 AQNQGKKAEGAQN
+1049 QNQGKKAEGAQN

-1075 TEDTSLKSYLP
+1075 KAEGAQNQGKKAEGAQNQAETNSLTSYLP

-1123 FFVLVKDETSSGSES
+1123 FFVLVKDETSSASGSES

-1161 TASTTSTAASGT
+1161 TAPTTTSTTPTET
-1173 VSNS
+1173 VSSSS

>member
-32 TVNIKYNSEN
+32 TVNVKYNSEN

-74 SALLDESNKIKNAE
+74 TALLDESNKIKNAE

-216 PVDFQHDLNKAKDS
+216 PVDFQHDLNKSKDS

-238 AYFPSLK
+238 SYFPSLK

-309 FSTVVNAIK
+309 FATVVNAIK

-343 DKTDFKSDM
+343 TKTDFKSDM
-352 GDKLAVEFLAQIKSG
+352 SDKLAVEFLAQIKSG

-384 ELLKDKKLAFSFGN
+384 DLLKDKNLAFDFGN
-398 FGQKFKNHNSSKSLK
+398 FGQKFKNHNSSQALK
-413 VSFDPLEAKIDATDK
+413 VSFDPLEAKIDESDK

-447 NFPLEISQ
+447 NSPLEISQ

-483 LEGLGKDNKQKQAV
+483 LEGLGEKNKQKQAV

-511 VAKEEIEALFG
+511 VAKEEIDALFG
-522 NNSPKTNEIRN
+522 NSPKTNEIRN
-533 ILERNYD
+533 ILESNYD
-540 LDFGSYI
+540 LDLGPYI

-556 LKHPSLSDIKRMT
+556 IKQPSLSEIKRMT
-569 KDETQSTRNAGVSS
+569 KDGTQSTRNAGVSS

-596 ASFFQDLLT
+596 ASYFQDLLT
-605 KDRKTFLETLFELS
+605 KDRKTFLETLFELT
-619 KKWGLIA
+619 KKWGLID
-626 ESSQLPQSLLDSK
+626 ESTQLPQSLLDSK

-644 EANKINLTPTGDI
+644 EANKIGLTSTGDI

-678 VLPTKINDEL
+678 VLPTSVKTEL
-688 KNKKGD
+688 GSKKDD
-694 SSIFD
+694 SSIFE
-699 YLKTQKVTTKERSE
+699 YLKTQKVTTKETSG
-713 SADNTE
+713 STDSTE
-719 NYAKFEKFGDVL
+719 TYAKFEKFGDVL

-760 VKEAE
+760 VKEDA
-765 QEKGEVSKK
+765 QEKDELSKK
-774 IDEVGKEQETEEAKK
+774 IEEVNKVEEPK

-835 QGKKAEGAQN
+835 QGKKAEG
-845 QGKKAEGA
+845 
-853 QNQGK
+853 
-858 KSEGA
+858 
-863 QNQGKKSEGAQNQ
+863 
-876 GKKAEGAQNQGKKDH
+876 
-891 VLPVKFSFKLESN
+891 V
-904 DGSILNVKTP
+904 
-914 EIKVFVELE
+914 
-923 DETIYNNRKEINEL
+923 
-937 DKAVIQLQGQFRE
+937 
-950 TSLDSTN
+950 
-957 YSNLTFP
+957 
-964 KKVEGSQ
+964 Q

-1013 GKKAE
+1013 GKKEKILPVKFSFKLESNDGSILNVKTPEIKAFLELEDEDIYKNRKEINELDSAVIKLQSQFRETSLDSTNYSNLTFPKKAEGAQNQGKKVE

-1049 AQNQGKKAEGAQN
+1049 AQN
-1062 QGKKAEGTPNQGK
+1062 
-1075 TEDTSLKSYLP
+1075 
-1086 ELGKKV
+1086 
-1092 DEYLE
+1092 
-1097 THFKDKNYKT
+1097 
-1107 LVESISDS
+1107 
-1115 FGKTTKEL
+1115 
-1123 FFVLVKDETSSGSES
+1123 
-1138 STASTTPQKRSTLR
+1138 
-1152 VKITISKTE
+1152 
-1161 TASTTSTAASGT
+1161 
-1173 VSNS
+1173 

>member
-12 LAGGISGLIGAGIV
+12 LAGGVSGLIGAGIV

-74 SALLDESNKIKNAE
+74 TALLDDSNKIKNAE

-202 NSTTSNPTDPSTIR
+202 NSATSNPTDPSTIR

-230 KEFGEKIS
+230 KEFEEKIS
-238 AYFPSLK
+238 AYFPSLN
-245 NLLASLKNSQENKL
+245 NLLASLKNSRENKL
-259 PNSTDTIFNF
+259 PNSMDTIFNF

-287 PSFFLEANLTSTARQ
+287 PSFFLEANLTSSARQ

-343 DKTDFKSDM
+343 TKTDFKSKMD
-352 GDKLAVEFLAQIKSG
+352 DKLAVEFLAQIKSG

-376 ESLKSEIL
+376 ETAKSEIL
-384 ELLKDKKLAFSFGN
+384 DLLKDKKLAFSFGN
-398 FGQKFKNHNSSKSLK
+398 FGQKFKNHNSSQSLK

-435 TISVNSQFFMPS
+435 SISVNSQFFMPS
-447 NFPLEISQ
+447 NSPLEISQ

-460 EISGLKQLENLGQLN
+460 EISGLKQLENLGELN

-483 LEGLGKDNKQKQAV
+483 LEGLGEKNKQKQAV
-497 FDQYGAGIKSSSRK
+497 FDQYGAGIRTSSRK

-522 NNSPKTNEIRN
+522 NNPKTNEIRN

-540 LDFGSYI
+540 LDFGPYI

-556 LKHPSLSDIKRMT
+556 IKHPSLSDIKRMT
-569 KDETQSTRNAGVSS
+569 KDGTQSTRNAGVSS

-596 ASFFQDLLT
+596 ASYFQDLLT
-605 KDRKTFLETLFELS
+605 KDRKTFLESLFELT

-626 ESSQLPQSLLDSK
+626 ETSQIPQSLLDSK

-644 EANKINLTPTGDI
+644 EANKISLTPTGDI
-657 KKLSFNNLWRDSEGI
+657 KKLSFNTLWRDNEGI

-678 VLPTKINDEL
+678 VLPTSVQTEL
-688 KNKKGD
+688 KSKKGD
-694 SSIFD
+694 SAIFE
-699 YLKTQKVTTKERSE
+699 YLKTQKVTTKETSE
-713 SADNTE
+713 STDNTE

-765 QEKGEVSKK
+765 EVKEEVSKK
-774 IDEVGKEQETEEAKK
+774 IEEVGKAQETEQEGKKAEGAQNQGKKAEGAQNQGKKAEKVLPVKFSFKLESNDGSILNVKTPEVKVFLELEDEEIYKNRKEINELDSAVIKLQSLFRETSLDSSSYSSLTFPKK

-809 AEGAQNQG
+809 AEGVQNQG

-823 QNQGKKAEGAQN
+823 QNQT
-835 QGKKAEGAQN
+835 
-845 QGKKAEGA
+845 
-853 QNQGK
+853 
-858 KSEGA
+858 
-863 QNQGKKSEGAQNQ
+863 
-876 GKKAEGAQNQGKKDH
+876 D
-891 VLPVKFSFKLESN
+891 
-904 DGSILNVKTP
+904 
-914 EIKVFVELE
+914 
-923 DETIYNNRKEINEL
+923 
-937 DKAVIQLQGQFRE
+937 
-950 TSLDSTN
+950 TN
-957 YSNLTFP
+957 
-964 KKVEGSQ
+964 
-971 NQGKKAEGAQN
+971 
-982 QGKKAEG
+982 
-989 AQNQGKK
+989 
-996 AEGAQN
+996 
-1002 QGKKA
+1002 
-1007 EGAQNQ
+1007 
-1013 GKKAE
+1013 
-1018 GAQNQGKKAEGAQ
+1018 
-1031 NQGKKAEGAQNQG
+1031 
-1044 KKAEG
+1044 
-1049 AQNQGKKAEGAQN
+1049 
-1062 QGKKAEGTPNQGK
+1062 
-1075 TEDTSLKSYLP
+1075 SLKDYLP

-1092 DEYLE
+1092 DEYLASN
-1097 THFKDKNYKT
+1097 FKDQNYKT

-1115 FGKTTKEL
+1115 FDKTTKIL
-1123 FFVLVKDETSSGSES
+1123 FFVLVKDDSTSSSGSGS
-1138 STASTTPQKRSTLR
+1138 STTTARTQKRSTLR
-1152 VKITISKTE
+1152 VRITVNKSE
-1161 TASTTSTAASGT
+1161 TASPTTATTTPATTSTTSTTAT
-1173 VSNS
+1173 VSSSS

>member
-47 NQFASRVSNLAFNLS
+47 NQFASRVSNLAFNLN

-171 EFNFSLQKITSR
+171 EFNFSLQKITNR

-202 NSTTSNPTDPSTIR
+202 NSATSNPTDPSTIR
-216 PVDFQHDLNKAKDS
+216 PVDFQHDLNKSKDS

-238 AYFPSLK
+238 SYFPSLK

-259 PNSTDTIFNF
+259 PNSMDTIFNF

-287 PSFFLEANLTSTARQ
+287 PSFFLEANLTSSARQ

-343 DKTDFKSDM
+343 DKTDFKSEM

-384 ELLKDKKLAFSFGN
+384 DLLKDKELAFSFGN
-398 FGQKFKNHNSSKSLK
+398 FGQKFKNHNSSQALK
-413 VSFDPLEAKIDATDK
+413 VSFDPLEAKIDETDK

-435 TISVNSQFFMPS
+435 SISVNSQFFMPS
-447 NFPLEISQ
+447 NSPLEISQ

-460 EISGLKQLENLGQLN
+460 EIGGLKQLESLGELN

-483 LEGLGKDNKQKQAV
+483 LEGLGTNNKQKQAV
-497 FDQYGAGIKSSSRK
+497 FDQYGAGIRTSSRK
-511 VAKEEIEALFG
+511 VAKEEIEALF

-540 LDFGSYI
+540 LDFGPYI

-556 LKHPSLSDIKRMT
+556 IKHPSLSDIKRMT
-569 KDETQSTRNAGVSS
+569 KDGTQSTRNAGVSS

-596 ASFFQDLLT
+596 ASYFQDLLT
-605 KDRKTFLETLFELS
+605 KDRKTFLETLFELT

-626 ESSQLPQSLLDSK
+626 ESSQIPQELLDSK

-644 EANKINLTPTGDI
+644 EANKISLTSGEI
-657 KKLSFNNLWRDSEGI
+657 KKLSFNTLWRDNEGI

-678 VLPTKINDEL
+678 VLPTSVQTEL
-688 KNKKGD
+688 KSKKGD
-694 SSIFD
+694 SAIFE
-699 YLKTQKVTTKERSE
+699 YLKTQKVTSEKPSE
-713 SADNTE
+713 STNNEQDF
-719 NYAKFEKFGDVL
+719 AKFEKFGDVL

-760 VKEAE
+760 TKETE
-765 QEKGEVSKK
+765 QEKEELSKK
-774 IDEVGKEQETEEAKK
+774 IEEVGKEEKK
-789 AEGAQNQGKKAEG
+789 AEGSQDQGKKAEG
-802 AQNQGKK
+802 
-809 AEGAQNQG
+809 
-817 KKAEGA
+817 
-823 QNQGKKAEGAQN
+823 
-835 QGKKAEGAQN
+835 
-845 QGKKAEGA
+845 
-853 QNQGK
+853 
-858 KSEGA
+858 S
-863 QNQGKKSEGAQNQ
+863 
-876 GKKAEGAQNQGKKDH
+876 
-891 VLPVKFSFKLESN
+891 
-904 DGSILNVKTP
+904 
-914 EIKVFVELE
+914 
-923 DETIYNNRKEINEL
+923 
-937 DKAVIQLQGQFRE
+937 
-950 TSLDSTN
+950 
-957 YSNLTFP
+957 
-964 KKVEGSQ
+964 
-971 NQGKKAEGAQN
+971 
-982 QGKKAEG
+982 
-989 AQNQGKK
+989 
-996 AEGAQN
+996 
-1002 QGKKA
+1002 
-1007 EGAQNQ
+1007 
-1013 GKKAE
+1013 
-1018 GAQNQGKKAEGAQ
+1018 Q

-1075 TEDTSLKSYLP
+1075 KEHVLPVKFTFKLESNDGSILNVKTPEIKVFVELEDEDIYKNRKEINELDSAVIKLQSQFRETSLDSSSYSKLAFPRAEGSQNQGKKAEGAQNQGKKAEGAQNQGKKVEGAQNQGKKAEGAQNQGKKAEGAQNQGKKSEGTPNQGKKAEGAQNQGKKAEGAQNQGKKAEGAQNQGKKAEDTNSLKSYLP

-1115 FGKTTKEL
+1115 FGKTTKDL
-1123 FFVLVKDETSSGSES
+1123 FFVLVKDDSNSTSES
-1138 STASTTPQKRSTLR
+1138 SSSGIATTPQKRSTLR
-1152 VKITISKTE
+1152 VKITISESKT
-1161 TASTTSTAASGT
+1161 STTTGT
-1173 VSNS
+1173 GSNS

>member
-47 NQFASRVSNLAFNLS
+47 NQFASRVSNLAFNLN

-140 ASQKLQ
+140 AIQKLQ

-202 NSTTSNPTDPSTIR
+202 NSATSNPTDPSTIR
-216 PVDFQHDLNKAKDS
+216 PVDFQHDLNKSKDS
-230 KEFGEKIS
+230 KEFGQKIS
-238 AYFPSLK
+238 SYFPSLN

-302 MLDSSSS
+302 MLDQSSS

-343 DKTDFKSDM
+343 TKTDFNSEM

-398 FGQKFKNHNSSKSLK
+398 FGQKFKNHNSDKTLK

-428 TKVLIPY
+428 TKVLVPY

-447 NFPLEISQ
+447 NSPLEISQ

-475 SDIFKTRF
+475 SDIFKKRF
-483 LEGLGKDNKQKQAV
+483 LEELGKDNKQKQAV

-511 VAKEEIEALFG
+511 VAKEEIDALFG
-522 NNSPKTNEIRN
+522 TSPKTNEIRN
-533 ILERNYD
+533 IVENNYD
-540 LDFGSYI
+540 LDLGPYI

-556 LKHPSLSDIKRMT
+556 IKHPSLSEIKRMT
-569 KDETQSTRNAGVSS
+569 KDGTQSTRNAGVSS

-596 ASFFQDLLT
+596 ASYFQDLLT

-619 KKWGLIA
+619 KKWGLID
-626 ESSQLPQSLLDSK
+626 ESTQLPQSLLDSK

-644 EANKINLTPTGDI
+644 EANKISLTQTSGDI

-678 VLPTKINDEL
+678 ALPTKIKTEL
-688 KNKKGD
+688 GGKKDD

-699 YLKTQKVTTKERSE
+699 YLKTQKVTTKETNE
-713 SADNTE
+713 SGTETE

-760 VKEAE
+760 TKEAE

-774 IDEVGKEQETEEAKK
+774 IEEVGKEEKK

-845 QGKKAEGA
+845 QGKKE
-853 QNQGK
+853 K
-858 KSEGA
+858 
-863 QNQGKKSEGAQNQ
+863 
-876 GKKAEGAQNQGKKDH
+876 

-914 EIKVFVELE
+914 NVKVFVELE
-923 DETIYNNRKEINEL
+923 DEDIYKNRKEINEL
-937 DKAVIQLQGQFRE
+937 DSAIIKLQSQFRE
-950 TSLDSTN
+950 TSLDLDS
-957 YSNLTFP
+957 YSKLTFP
-964 KKVEGSQ
+964 RAVEGAQ
-971 NQGKKAEGAQN
+971 NQGKKAEGAQNQGKKVEGAQN

-1013 GKKAE
+1013 GKKVE
-1018 GAQNQGKKAEGAQ
+1018 
-1031 NQGKKAEGAQNQG
+1031 
-1044 KKAEG
+1044 
-1049 AQNQGKKAEGAQN
+1049 
-1062 QGKKAEGTPNQGK
+1062 
-1075 TEDTSLKSYLP
+1075 TETNSLTSYLP

-1092 DEYLE
+1092 DEYLS

-1115 FGKTTKEL
+1115 FGKTTKDL
-1123 FFVLVKDETSSGSES
+1123 FFVLVKDESSSSLGTESSGT
-1138 STASTTPQKRSTLR
+1138 TATTQKRSTLR

-1161 TASTTSTAASGT
+1161 NTTTSTQPAGT
-1173 VSNS
+1173 VSSSS

>member
-12 LAGGISGLIGAGIV
+12 LAGGVSGLIGAGIV

-74 SALLDESNKIKNAE
+74 TALLDDSNKIKNAE

-202 NSTTSNPTDPSTIR
+202 NSATSNPTDPSTIR
-216 PVDFQHDLNKAKDS
+216 PVDFQHDLNKSKDS

-238 AYFPSLK
+238 SYFPSLK

-287 PSFFLEANLTSTARQ
+287 PSFFLEANLTSSARQ

-343 DKTDFKSDM
+343 DKTDFKSKMD
-352 GDKLAVEFLAQIKSG
+352 DKLAVEFLAQIKSG

-376 ESLKSEIL
+376 ETAKSEIL
-384 ELLKDKKLAFSFGN
+384 DLLKDKKLAFSFGN
-398 FGQKFKNHNSSKSLK
+398 FGQKFKNHNSSQSLK

-435 TISVNSQFFMPS
+435 SISVNSQFFMPS
-447 NFPLEISQ
+447 NSPLEISQ

-460 EISGLKQLENLGQLN
+460 EISGLKQLENLGELN

-483 LEGLGKDNKQKQAV
+483 LEGLGEKNKQKQAV
-497 FDQYGAGIKSSSRK
+497 FDQYGAGIRTSSRK

-522 NNSPKTNEIRN
+522 NNPKTNEIRN

-540 LDFGSYI
+540 LDFGPYI

-556 LKHPSLSDIKRMT
+556 IKHPSLSDIKRMT
-569 KDETQSTRNAGVSS
+569 KDGTQSTRNAGVSS

-596 ASFFQDLLT
+596 ASYFQDLLT
-605 KDRKTFLETLFELS
+605 KDRKTFLESLFELT

-626 ESSQLPQSLLDSK
+626 ETSQIPQSLLDSK

-644 EANKINLTPTGDI
+644 EANKISLTPTGDI
-657 KKLSFNNLWRDSEGI
+657 KKLSFNTLWRDNEGI

-678 VLPTKINDEL
+678 VLPTSVQTEL
-688 KNKKGD
+688 KSKKGD
-694 SSIFD
+694 SAIFE
-699 YLKTQKVTTKERSE
+699 YLKTQKVTTKETSE
-713 SADNTE
+713 STDNTE

-765 QEKGEVSKK
+765 EVKEEVSKK
-774 IDEVGKEQETEEAKK
+774 IEEVGKAQETEQE
-789 AEGAQNQGKKAEG
+789 GKKAEG

-809 AEGAQNQG
+809 AE
-817 KKAEGA
+817 K
-823 QNQGKKAEGAQN
+823 
-835 QGKKAEGAQN
+835 
-845 QGKKAEGA
+845 
-853 QNQGK
+853 
-858 KSEGA
+858 
-863 QNQGKKSEGAQNQ
+863 
-876 GKKAEGAQNQGKKDH
+876 

-914 EIKVFVELE
+914 EVKVFLELE
-923 DETIYNNRKEINEL
+923 DEEIYKNRKEINEL
-937 DKAVIQLQGQFRE
+937 DSAVIKLQSLFRE
-950 TSLDSTN
+950 TSLDSSS
-957 YSNLTFP
+957 YSSLTFP
-964 KKVEGSQ
+964 
-971 NQGKKAEGAQN
+971 KKAEGAQN

-989 AQNQGKK
+989 AQNQGK
-996 AEGAQN
+996 
-1002 QGKKA
+1002 
-1007 EGAQNQ
+1007 
-1013 GKKAE
+1013 
-1018 GAQNQGKKAEGAQ
+1018 
-1031 NQGKKAEGAQNQG
+1031 
-1044 KKAEG
+1044 
-1049 AQNQGKKAEGAQN
+1049 
-1062 QGKKAEGTPNQGK
+1062 
-1075 TEDTSLKSYLP
+1075 TEDTNSLTSYLP

-1097 THFKDKNYKT
+1097 THFKDQNYKT
-1107 LVESISDS
+1107 QVESISDS
-1115 FGKTTKEL
+1115 FDKTTKNL
-1123 FFVLVKDETSSGSES
+1123 FFVLIKDDSTSSSGSES
-1138 STASTTPQKRSTLR
+1138 TTSSTTTAQKRSSLKVR
-1152 VKITISKTE
+1152 ITISKTE
-1161 TASTTSTAASGT
+1161 NTTSTASTSSGT
-1173 VSNS
+1173 VSSSS

>member
-47 NQFASRVSNLAFNLS
+47 NQFASRVSNLAFNLN

-202 NSTTSNPTDPSTIR
+202 NSASSNPTDPSTIR
-216 PVDFQHDLNKAKDS
+216 PVDFQHDLNKSKDS

-238 AYFPSLK
+238 SYFPSLN

-259 PNSTDTIFNF
+259 PNSMDTIFNF

-287 PSFFLEANLTSTARQ
+287 PSFFLEANLTSSARQ

-343 DKTDFKSDM
+343 DKTDFNSEM

-376 ESLKSEIL
+376 ETVKSEIL
-384 ELLKDKKLAFSFGN
+384 DLLKDKKLAFSFGN
-398 FGQKFKNHNSSKSLK
+398 FGQKFKNHNASQALK

-435 TISVNSQFFMPS
+435 SISVNSQFFMPS
-447 NFPLEISQ
+447 NTPLEISQ

-460 EISGLKQLENLGQLN
+460 EIGGLKQLENLGQLN

-483 LEGLGKDNKQKQAV
+483 LEGLGTNNKQKQAV

-522 NNSPKTNEIRN
+522 NSPKTNEIRN
-533 ILERNYD
+533 IIENNYD
-540 LDFGSYI
+540 LDLGPYI

-556 LKHPSLSDIKRMT
+556 IKQPSLSEIKRMT
-569 KDETQSTRNAGVSS
+569 KDGTQSTRNAGVSS

-619 KKWGLIA
+619 KKWELIA

-817 KKAEGA
+817 KK
-823 QNQGKKAEGAQN
+823 
-835 QGKKAEGAQN
+835 
-845 QGKKAEGA
+845 
-853 QNQGK
+853 
-858 KSEGA
+858 
-863 QNQGKKSEGAQNQ
+863 SEGAQNQ

-1018 GAQNQGKKAEGAQ
+1018 GAQNQGK
-1031 NQGKKAEGAQNQG
+1031 
-1044 KKAEG
+1044 
-1049 AQNQGKKAEGAQN
+1049 
-1062 QGKKAEGTPNQGK
+1062 

-1161 TASTTSTAASGT
+1161 TASTTSTTSTTSTGT
-1173 VSNS
+1173 VSSSS

>member
-74 SALLDESNKIKNAE
+74 TALLDDSNKIKNAE

-202 NSTTSNPTDPSTIR
+202 NSATSNPTDPSTIR
-216 PVDFQHDLNKAKDS
+216 PVDFQHDLNKSKDS

-238 AYFPSLK
+238 SYFPSLK

-302 MLDSSSS
+302 MLDQSSS

-343 DKTDFKSDM
+343 TKTDFKSDM
-352 GDKLAVEFLAQIKSG
+352 DDKLAVEFLAQIKSG

-384 ELLKDKKLAFSFGN
+384 DLLKDKKLAFSFGN
-398 FGQKFKNHNSSKSLK
+398 FGQKFKNHNSSQSLK

-435 TISVNSQFFMPS
+435 SISVNSQFFMPS
-447 NFPLEISQ
+447 NSPLEISQ

-460 EISGLKQLENLGQLN
+460 EISGLKQLESLGQLN

-497 FDQYGAGIKSSSRK
+497 FDQYGAGIRSSSRR

-556 LKHPSLSDIKRMT
+556 IKHPSLSDIKRMT

-596 ASFFQDLLT
+596 ASYFQDLLT
-605 KDRKTFLETLFELS
+605 KDRKVFLETLFELT
-619 KKWGLIA
+619 KKWGLID
-626 ESSQLPQSLLDSK
+626 ESTQLPQSLLDSK

-644 EANKINLTPTGDI
+644 EANKISLTEGEM

-678 VLPTKINDEL
+678 VLPTKIKDEVA
-688 KNKKGD
+688 KKKGD

-699 YLKTQKVTTKERSE
+699 YLKTQKVTAKETNE
-713 SADNTE
+713 STTNGET
-719 NYAKFEKFGDVL
+719 YAKFEKFGDVL

-760 VKEAE
+760 TKEDQ
-765 QEKGEVSKK
+765 QEKDELSKK
-774 IDEVGKEQETEEAKK
+774 IQEVGQEEQTKV
-789 AEGAQNQGKKAEG
+789 EGAQNQGKKAEG

-823 QNQGKKAEGAQN
+823 QNQAKKEQI
-835 QGKKAEGAQN
+835 
-845 QGKKAEGA
+845 
-853 QNQGK
+853 
-858 KSEGA
+858 
-863 QNQGKKSEGAQNQ
+863 
-876 GKKAEGAQNQGKKDH
+876 
-891 VLPVKFSFKLESN
+891 LPVKFSFKLESN

-914 EIKVFVELE
+914 EIKVFLELE
-923 DETIYNNRKEINEL
+923 DETIYKNRKEINEL
-937 DKAVIQLQGQFRE
+937 DSAVIKLQSQFRE
-950 TSLDSTN
+950 TSLDSDS
-957 YSNLTFP
+957 YSKLTFP
-964 KKVEGSQ
+964 RAEGSQ
-971 NQGKKAEGAQN
+971 NQGKKVEGAQN

-996 AEGAQN
+996 AED
-1002 QGKKA
+1002 
-1007 EGAQNQ
+1007 
-1013 GKKAE
+1013 
-1018 GAQNQGKKAEGAQ
+1018 
-1031 NQGKKAEGAQNQG
+1031 
-1044 KKAEG
+1044 
-1049 AQNQGKKAEGAQN
+1049 
-1062 QGKKAEGTPNQGK
+1062 T
-1075 TEDTSLKSYLP
+1075 TSLTSYLP

-1092 DEYLE
+1092 DEYLS

-1115 FGKTTKEL
+1115 FGKTTKDL
-1123 FFVLVKDETSSGSES
+1123 FFVLVKDDPSSSSDSSSSSSGS
-1138 STASTTPQKRSTLR
+1138 TTTPQKRSTLR

-1161 TASTTSTAASGT
+1161 TTSSTTGT
-1173 VSNS
+1173 VSSS

>member
-12 LAGGISGLIGAGIV
+12 LAGGISGLIGTGIV

-74 SALLDESNKIKNAE
+74 TALLDDSNKIKNAE

-202 NSTTSNPTDPSTIR
+202 NSASSNPTDPSTIR
-216 PVDFQHDLNKAKDS
+216 PVDFQHDLNKSKDS

-238 AYFPSLK
+238 SYFPSLK

-302 MLDSSSS
+302 MLDQSSS

-343 DKTDFKSDM
+343 TKTDFKSDM
-352 GDKLAVEFLAQIKSG
+352 DDKLAVEFLAQIKSG

-384 ELLKDKKLAFSFGN
+384 DLLKDKKLAFSFGN
-398 FGQKFKNHNSSKSLK
+398 FGQKFKNHNSSQALK
-413 VSFDPLEAKIDATDK
+413 VSFDTLEAKIDASDK

-447 NFPLEISQ
+447 NTPLEISQ

-460 EISGLKQLENLGQLN
+460 EISGLKQLESLGQLN

-540 LDFGSYI
+540 LDFGPYI

-596 ASFFQDLLT
+596 ASYFQDLLT
-605 KDRKTFLETLFELS
+605 KDRKVFLETLFELT
-619 KKWGLIA
+619 KKWGLID
-626 ESSQLPQSLLDSK
+626 ESTQLPQSLLDSK

-644 EANKINLTPTGDI
+644 EANKISLTEGEI

-678 VLPTKINDEL
+678 VLPTKIKDEVA
-688 KNKKGD
+688 KKKGD

-699 YLKTQKVTTKERSE
+699 YLKTQKVTAKETNE
-713 SADNTE
+713 STTNGET
-719 NYAKFEKFGDVL
+719 YAKFEKFGDVL

-760 VKEAE
+760 TKEDQ
-765 QEKGEVSKK
+765 QEKDELSKK
-774 IDEVGKEQETEEAKK
+774 IQEVGQEEQTKV
-789 AEGAQNQGKKAEG
+789 EGAQNQGKKAEG

-823 QNQGKKAEGAQN
+823 QNQAKKEQI
-835 QGKKAEGAQN
+835 
-845 QGKKAEGA
+845 
-853 QNQGK
+853 
-858 KSEGA
+858 
-863 QNQGKKSEGAQNQ
+863 
-876 GKKAEGAQNQGKKDH
+876 
-891 VLPVKFSFKLESN
+891 LPVKFSFKLESN

-914 EIKVFVELE
+914 EIKVFLELE
-923 DETIYNNRKEINEL
+923 DETIYKNRKEINEL
-937 DKAVIQLQGQFRE
+937 DSAVIKLQSQFRE
-950 TSLDSTN
+950 TSLDSDS
-957 YSNLTFP
+957 YSKLTFP
-964 KKVEGSQ
+964 RAEGSQ
-971 NQGKKAEGAQN
+971 NQGKKVEGAQN

-996 AEGAQN
+996 AED
-1002 QGKKA
+1002 
-1007 EGAQNQ
+1007 
-1013 GKKAE
+1013 
-1018 GAQNQGKKAEGAQ
+1018 
-1031 NQGKKAEGAQNQG
+1031 
-1044 KKAEG
+1044 
-1049 AQNQGKKAEGAQN
+1049 
-1062 QGKKAEGTPNQGK
+1062 T
-1075 TEDTSLKSYLP
+1075 TSLTSYLP

-1092 DEYLE
+1092 DEYLS

-1115 FGKTTKEL
+1115 FGKTTKDL
-1123 FFVLVKDETSSGSES
+1123 FFVLVKDDPSSSSDSSSSSSGS
-1138 STASTTPQKRSTLR
+1138 TTTPQKRSTLR

-1161 TASTTSTAASGT
+1161 TTSSTTGT
-1173 VSNS
+1173 VSSS

>member
-1 MNKSSKSKTLL
+1 
-12 LAGGISGLIGAGIV
+12 
-26 GLTIGL
+26 
-32 TVNIKYNSEN
+32 
-42 PRTQV
+42 
-47 NQFASRVSNLAFNLS
+47 
-62 AFNADSDYKDVK
+62 
-74 SALLDESNKIKNAE
+74 
-88 NALESFS
+88 
-95 FFEKKGGNLE
+95 
-105 KLDFSDSEFSDAKIS
+105 S

-202 NSTTSNPTDPSTIR
+202 NSASSNPTDPSTIR
-216 PVDFQHDLNKAKDS
+216 PVDFQHDLNKSKDS

-238 AYFPSLK
+238 SYFPSLN

-302 MLDSSSS
+302 MLDQSSS

-343 DKTDFKSDM
+343 TKTDFKSDM
-352 GDKLAVEFLAQIKSG
+352 DDKLAVEFLAQIKSG

-384 ELLKDKKLAFSFGN
+384 DLLKDKKLAFSFGN
-398 FGQKFKNHNSSKSLK
+398 FGQKFKNHNSSQALK
-413 VSFDPLEAKIDATDK
+413 VSFDTLEAKIDASDK

-447 NFPLEISQ
+447 NTPLEISQ

-460 EISGLKQLENLGQLN
+460 EISGLKQLESLGQLN

-540 LDFGSYI
+540 LDFGPYI

-596 ASFFQDLLT
+596 ASYFQDLLT
-605 KDRKTFLETLFELS
+605 KDRKTFLESLFELT

-626 ESSQLPQSLLDSK
+626 ETSQIPQSLLDSK

-644 EANKINLTPTGDI
+644 EANKISLTPTGDI
-657 KKLSFNNLWRDSEGI
+657 KKLSFNTLWRDNEGI

-678 VLPTKINDEL
+678 VLPTSVQTEL
-688 KNKKGD
+688 KSKKGD
-694 SSIFD
+694 SAIFE
-699 YLKTQKVTTKERSE
+699 YLKTQKVTTKETSE
-713 SADNTE
+713 STDNTE

-765 QEKGEVSKK
+765 EVKEEVSKK
-774 IDEVGKEQETEEAKK
+774 IEEVGKAQETEQEGKKAEGAQNQGKKAEGAQNQGKKAEKVLPVKFSFKLESNDGSILNVKTPEVKVFLELEDEEIYKNRKEINELDSAVIKLQSLFRETSLDSSSYSSLTFPKK

-809 AEGAQNQG
+809 AEGVQNQG

-823 QNQGKKAEGAQN
+823 QNQT
-835 QGKKAEGAQN
+835 
-845 QGKKAEGA
+845 
-853 QNQGK
+853 
-858 KSEGA
+858 
-863 QNQGKKSEGAQNQ
+863 
-876 GKKAEGAQNQGKKDH
+876 D
-891 VLPVKFSFKLESN
+891 
-904 DGSILNVKTP
+904 
-914 EIKVFVELE
+914 
-923 DETIYNNRKEINEL
+923 
-937 DKAVIQLQGQFRE
+937 
-950 TSLDSTN
+950 TN
-957 YSNLTFP
+957 
-964 KKVEGSQ
+964 
-971 NQGKKAEGAQN
+971 
-982 QGKKAEG
+982 
-989 AQNQGKK
+989 
-996 AEGAQN
+996 
-1002 QGKKA
+1002 
-1007 EGAQNQ
+1007 
-1013 GKKAE
+1013 
-1018 GAQNQGKKAEGAQ
+1018 
-1031 NQGKKAEGAQNQG
+1031 
-1044 KKAEG
+1044 
-1049 AQNQGKKAEGAQN
+1049 
-1062 QGKKAEGTPNQGK
+1062 
-1075 TEDTSLKSYLP
+1075 SLKDYLP

-1092 DEYLE
+1092 DEYLASN
-1097 THFKDKNYKT
+1097 FKDQNYKT

-1115 FGKTTKEL
+1115 FDKTTKIL
-1123 FFVLVKDETSSGSES
+1123 FFVLVKDDSTSSSGSGS
-1138 STASTTPQKRSTLR
+1138 STTTARTQKRSTLR
-1152 VKITISKTE
+1152 VRITVNKSE
-1161 TASTTSTAASGT
+1161 TASPTTATTTPATTSTTSTTAT
-1173 VSNS
+1173 VSSSS

>member
-26 GLTIGL
+26 GITIGL
-32 TVNIKYNSEN
+32 TVNVKYNSEN

-47 NQFASRVSNLAFNLS
+47 NQFASRVSNLAFNLN

-74 SALLDESNKIKNAE
+74 TALLDESNKIKNAE

-216 PVDFQHDLNKAKDS
+216 PVDFQHDLNKSKDS

-259 PNSTDTIFNF
+259 PNSMDTIFNF

-279 FVSLQNQV
+279 FISLQNQV

-309 FSTVVNAIK
+309 FATVVNTIK

-343 DKTDFKSDM
+343 DKTDFNSEM

-384 ELLKDKKLAFSFGN
+384 DLLKDKELAFSFGN
-398 FGQKFKNHNSSKSLK
+398 FGQKFKNHNSSQSLK
-413 VSFDPLEAKIDATDK
+413 VSFDPLEAKIDESDK

-447 NFPLEISQ
+447 NSPLEISQ

-460 EISGLKQLENLGQLN
+460 EISGLKQLENLGELN

-483 LEGLGKDNKQKQAV
+483 LEGLGTNNKQKQAV
-497 FDQYGAGIKSSSRK
+497 FDQYGAGIRTSSRK

-540 LDFGSYI
+540 LDFGPYI

-556 LKHPSLSDIKRMT
+556 IKHPSLSDIQRMT
-569 KDETQSTRNAGVSS
+569 KDGTQSTRNAGVSS

-596 ASFFQDLLT
+596 ASYFQDLLT
-605 KDRKTFLETLFELS
+605 KDRKTFLETLFELT
-619 KKWGLIA
+619 KKWGLID
-626 ESSQLPQSLLDSK
+626 ESTQLPQSLLDSK
-639 DNIFE
+639 DNIIE
-644 EANKINLTPTGDI
+644 EANKISLTTTSGDI
-657 KKLSFNNLWRDSEGI
+657 KKLSFNNLWRDAEGI

-678 VLPTKINDEL
+678 VLPTSVKTEL
-688 KNKKGD
+688 GSKKDD
-694 SSIFD
+694 SSLFD
-699 YLKTQKVTTKERSE
+699 YLKNQKATTKETSE
-713 SADNTE
+713 STTDTE
-719 NYAKFEKFGDVL
+719 AYAKFEKFGDVL

-760 VKEAE
+760 TKEAE
-765 QEKGEVSKK
+765 EIKEELSKK
-774 IDEVGKEQETEEAKK
+774 IDEVSKAQETEGAQEEGMK

-823 QNQGKKAEGAQN
+823 QNQGKKDQ
-835 QGKKAEGAQN
+835 
-845 QGKKAEGA
+845 
-853 QNQGK
+853 
-858 KSEGA
+858 
-863 QNQGKKSEGAQNQ
+863 
-876 GKKAEGAQNQGKKDH
+876 

-923 DETIYNNRKEINEL
+923 NEDIYKNRKEINEL
-937 DKAVIQLQGQFRE
+937 DSAVIKLQSQFRE

-964 KKVEGSQ
+964 KK
-971 NQGKKAEGAQN
+971 AEGAQN

-989 AQNQGKK
+989 AQGQTD
-996 AEGAQN
+996 QN
-1002 QGKKA
+1002 
-1007 EGAQNQ
+1007 
-1013 GKKAE
+1013 
-1018 GAQNQGKKAEGAQ
+1018 
-1031 NQGKKAEGAQNQG
+1031 
-1044 KKAEG
+1044 
-1049 AQNQGKKAEGAQN
+1049 
-1062 QGKKAEGTPNQGK
+1062 
-1075 TEDTSLKSYLP
+1075 SLTSYLP

-1092 DEYLE
+1092 DEYLSSN
-1097 THFKDKNYKT
+1097 FKDKNYKT

-1115 FGKTTKEL
+1115 FDKTTKIL
-1123 FFVLVKDETSSGSES
+1123 FFVLVKDDSSSTYSSGSSAS
-1138 STASTTPQKRSTLR
+1138 STTTQKRSTLKVR
-1152 VKITISKTE
+1152 ITINKTE
-1161 TASTTSTAASGT
+1161 TATPTSTTTAAT
-1173 VSNS
+1173 VSSS

>member
-32 TVNIKYNSEN
+32 TVNVKYNSEN

-202 NSTTSNPTDPSTIR
+202 NSTTSNPTDPSAIR

-230 KEFGEKIS
+230 KEFEEKIS

-259 PNSTDTIFNF
+259 PNSMDTIFNF

-343 DKTDFKSDM
+343 DKTDFKSKMD
-352 GDKLAVEFLAQIKSG
+352 DKLAVEFLAQIKSG

-384 ELLKDKKLAFSFGN
+384 DLLKDKKLAFSFGN
-398 FGQKFKNHNSSKSLK
+398 FGQKFKNHNSSQSLK

-447 NFPLEISQ
+447 NSPLEISQ

-460 EISGLKQLENLGQLN
+460 EISGLKQLEKLGELN

-483 LEGLGKDNKQKQAV
+483 LEGLGTNNKQKQAV
-497 FDQYGAGIKSSSRK
+497 FDQYGAGIRSSSRR
-511 VAKEEIEALFG
+511 VAKEEIDALFKD
-522 NNSPKTNEIRN
+522 SPKTNEIRN

-540 LDFGSYI
+540 LDFGPYI

-596 ASFFQDLLT
+596 ASYFQDLLT
-605 KDRKTFLETLFELS
+605 KDRKTFLEVLFELT

-626 ESSQLPQSLLDSK
+626 ESTQIPQSLLDSK

-644 EANKINLTPTGDI
+644 EANKISLTPTGDI
-657 KKLSFNNLWRDSEGI
+657 KKLSFNTLWRDNEGI

-678 VLPTKINDEL
+678 VLPTSVQTEL
-688 KNKKGD
+688 KSKKGD
-694 SSIFD
+694 SAIFE
-699 YLKTQKVTTKERSE
+699 YLKTQKVTSEKPSE
-713 SADNTE
+713 STNNEQDF
-719 NYAKFEKFGDVL
+719 AKFEKFGDVL

-760 VKEAE
+760 TKEAE
-765 QEKGEVSKK
+765 QEKDEVSKK
-774 IDEVGKEQETEEAKK
+774 IEELSKAEEPKAEGAQDQGKK
-789 AEGAQNQGKKAEG
+789 AEGAQNQGKKEQVLPVKFSFKLESNDGSILNVKTPDVKVFLELEDDDIYKNRKEINELDSAVIKLQSLFRETSLDSDSYSKLTFPKKVEGAQNQGKKAEGAQNQGKKVEGAQNQGKKSEGTPNQGKKAEG

-817 KKAEGA
+817 KK
-823 QNQGKKAEGAQN
+823 
-835 QGKKAEGAQN
+835 
-845 QGKKAEGA
+845 
-853 QNQGK
+853 
-858 KSEGA
+858 
-863 QNQGKKSEGAQNQ
+863 
-876 GKKAEGAQNQGKKDH
+876 
-891 VLPVKFSFKLESN
+891 
-904 DGSILNVKTP
+904 
-914 EIKVFVELE
+914 VET
-923 DETIYNNRKEINEL
+923 DTN
-937 DKAVIQLQGQFRE
+937 
-950 TSLDSTN
+950 SLT
-957 YSNLTFP
+957 
-964 KKVEGSQ
+964 
-971 NQGKKAEGAQN
+971 
-982 QGKKAEG
+982 
-989 AQNQGKK
+989 
-996 AEGAQN
+996 
-1002 QGKKA
+1002 
-1007 EGAQNQ
+1007 
-1013 GKKAE
+1013 
-1018 GAQNQGKKAEGAQ
+1018 
-1031 NQGKKAEGAQNQG
+1031 
-1044 KKAEG
+1044 
-1049 AQNQGKKAEGAQN
+1049 
-1062 QGKKAEGTPNQGK
+1062 
-1075 TEDTSLKSYLP
+1075 SYLS

-1115 FGKTTKEL
+1115 FGKTTKDL
-1123 FFVLVKDETSSGSES
+1123 FFVLVKDDSTSDSGSSGTS
-1138 STASTTPQKRSTLR
+1138 STTPQKRSSLKVR
-1152 VKITISKTE
+1152 ITISKTE
-1161 TASTTSTAASGT
+1161 NTASTSGT
-1173 VSNS
+1173 VSSS

>member
-32 TVNIKYNSEN
+32 TVNVKYNSEN

-47 NQFASRVSNLAFNLS
+47 NQFASRVSNLAFNLN

-74 SALLDESNKIKNAE
+74 SALLDDSNKIKNAE

-120 YQILEILPDDAN
+120 YQILKILPDDAN

-202 NSTTSNPTDPSTIR
+202 NSATSNPTDPSTIR

-238 AYFPSLK
+238 AYFPSLN

-309 FSTVVNAIK
+309 FATVVNAIK

-343 DKTDFKSDM
+343 DKTDFKSEMD
-352 GDKLAVEFLAQIKSG
+352 DKLAVEFLAQIKSG

-376 ESLKSEIL
+376 ETVKSEIL

-398 FGQKFKNHNSSKSLK
+398 FGQKFKNHNSSKTLK
-413 VSFDPLEAKIDATDK
+413 VSFDPLEAKIDESDK

-447 NFPLEISQ
+447 NSPLEISQ

-460 EISGLKQLENLGQLN
+460 EIGGLKQLERLGQLN
-475 SDIFKTRF
+475 TDIFKTRF
-483 LEGLGKDNKQKQAV
+483 LEGLGEKNKQKQAV

-511 VAKEEIEALFG
+511 VAKEEIEALFA
-522 NNSPKTNEIRN
+522 NSPKTNEIRN
-533 ILERNYD
+533 ILESNYD
-540 LDFGSYI
+540 LDFGPYI

-556 LKHPSLSDIKRMT
+556 LKHPSLSEIQRMT
-569 KDETQSTRNAGVSS
+569 KDGTQSTRNAGVSS

-596 ASFFQDLLT
+596 ASYFQDLLT
-605 KDRKTFLETLFELS
+605 KDRKVFLETLFELT

-626 ESSQLPQSLLDSK
+626 ESTQIPQSLLDSK

-644 EANKINLTPTGDI
+644 EANKISLTSSDI
-657 KKLSFNNLWRDSEGI
+657 KKLSFNNLWRDAEGI

-678 VLPTKINDEL
+678 VLPTSVKNEL
-688 KNKKGD
+688 GTKKGD

-699 YLKTQKVTTKERSE
+699 YLKTQKVTTKETSGTT
-713 SADNTE
+713 SATE
-719 NYAKFEKFGDVL
+719 DYAKFDKFGDVL

-760 VKEAE
+760 TKEAE
-765 QEKGEVSKK
+765 EVKEEVSKK
-774 IDEVGKEQETEEAKK
+774 IQEVGQPEK

-823 QNQGKKAEGAQN
+823 QNQGKKEE
-835 QGKKAEGAQN
+835 K
-845 QGKKAEGA
+845 
-853 QNQGK
+853 
-858 KSEGA
+858 
-863 QNQGKKSEGAQNQ
+863 
-876 GKKAEGAQNQGKKDH
+876 
-891 VLPVKFSFKLESN
+891 VLPVKFSFKLETN

-923 DETIYNNRKEINEL
+923 DEDIYKNRKEINEL

-950 TSLDSTN
+950 TSLDSN
-957 YSNLTFP
+957 SYSSLTFSRA
-964 KKVEGSQ
+964 EGSQ

-982 QGKKAEG
+982 QGKKAED
-989 AQNQGKK
+989 
-996 AEGAQN
+996 
-1002 QGKKA
+1002 
-1007 EGAQNQ
+1007 
-1013 GKKAE
+1013 
-1018 GAQNQGKKAEGAQ
+1018 
-1031 NQGKKAEGAQNQG
+1031 
-1044 KKAEG
+1044 
-1049 AQNQGKKAEGAQN
+1049 
-1062 QGKKAEGTPNQGK
+1062 T
-1075 TEDTSLKSYLP
+1075 TSLTSYLP

-1097 THFKDKNYKT
+1097 SNFKDKNYKT

-1115 FGKTTKEL
+1115 FGKTTKDL
-1123 FFVLVKDETSSGSES
+1123 FFVLVKDDPSSSSLGGSG
-1138 STASTTPQKRSTLR
+1138 TTLTPQKRSTLR

-1161 TASTTSTAASGT
+1161 TASTTSPAGT
-1173 VSNS
+1173 VSSSS

>member
-12 LAGGISGLIGAGIV
+12 LAGGVSGLIGAGIV

-74 SALLDESNKIKNAE
+74 TALLDESNKIKNAE

-202 NSTTSNPTDPSTIR
+202 NSASSNPTDPSTIR
-216 PVDFQHDLNKAKDS
+216 PVDFQHDLNKSKDS

-238 AYFPSLK
+238 AYFPSLN

-259 PNSTDTIFNF
+259 PNSMDTIFNF

-287 PSFFLEANLTSTARQ
+287 PSFFLEANLTSSARQ

-343 DKTDFKSDM
+343 TKTDFKSKMD
-352 GDKLAVEFLAQIKSG
+352 DKLAVEFLAQIKSG

-376 ESLKSEIL
+376 ETAKSEIL
-384 ELLKDKKLAFSFGN
+384 DLLKDKKLAFSFGN
-398 FGQKFKNHNSSKSLK
+398 FGQKFKNHNSSQSLK

-447 NFPLEISQ
+447 NSPLEISQ

-460 EISGLKQLENLGQLN
+460 EISGLKQLENLGELN

-483 LEGLGKDNKQKQAV
+483 LEGLGEKNKQKQAV
-497 FDQYGAGIKSSSRK
+497 FDQYGAGIRTSSRK

-522 NNSPKTNEIRN
+522 NNPKTNEIRN

-540 LDFGSYI
+540 LDFGPYI

-556 LKHPSLSDIKRMT
+556 IKHPSLSDIKRMT
-569 KDETQSTRNAGVSS
+569 KDGTQSTRNAGVSS

-596 ASFFQDLLT
+596 ASYFQDLLT
-605 KDRKTFLETLFELS
+605 KDRKTFLESLFELT

-626 ESSQLPQSLLDSK
+626 ETSQIPQSLLDSK

-644 EANKINLTPTGDI
+644 EANKISLTPTGDI
-657 KKLSFNNLWRDSEGI
+657 KKLSFNTLWRDNEGI

-678 VLPTKINDEL
+678 VLPTSVQTEL
-688 KNKKGD
+688 KSKKGD
-694 SSIFD
+694 SAIFE
-699 YLKTQKVTTKERSE
+699 YLKTQKVTTKETSE
-713 SADNTE
+713 STDNTE

-765 QEKGEVSKK
+765 EVKEEVSKK
-774 IDEVGKEQETEEAKK
+774 IEEVGKAQETEQE
-789 AEGAQNQGKKAEG
+789 GKKAEG

-817 KKAEGA
+817 KKAE
-823 QNQGKKAEGAQN
+823 K
-835 QGKKAEGAQN
+835 
-845 QGKKAEGA
+845 
-853 QNQGK
+853 
-858 KSEGA
+858 
-863 QNQGKKSEGAQNQ
+863 
-876 GKKAEGAQNQGKKDH
+876 

-914 EIKVFVELE
+914 EVKVFLELE
-923 DETIYNNRKEINEL
+923 DDEIYKNRKEINEL
-937 DKAVIQLQGQFRE
+937 DSAVIKLQSLFRE
-950 TSLDSTN
+950 TSLDSSS
-957 YSNLTFP
+957 YSSLTFP
-964 KKVEGSQ
+964 
-971 NQGKKAEGAQN
+971 KKAEGAQN

-989 AQNQGKK
+989 AQNQGK
-996 AEGAQN
+996 
-1002 QGKKA
+1002 
-1007 EGAQNQ
+1007 
-1013 GKKAE
+1013 
-1018 GAQNQGKKAEGAQ
+1018 
-1031 NQGKKAEGAQNQG
+1031 
-1044 KKAEG
+1044 
-1049 AQNQGKKAEGAQN
+1049 
-1062 QGKKAEGTPNQGK
+1062 
-1075 TEDTSLKSYLP
+1075 TEDTNSLTSYLP

-1097 THFKDKNYKT
+1097 THFKDQNYKT
-1107 LVESISDS
+1107 QVESISDS
-1115 FGKTTKEL
+1115 FDKTTKNL
-1123 FFVLVKDETSSGSES
+1123 FFVLIKDDSTSSSGSES
-1138 STASTTPQKRSTLR
+1138 TTSSTTTAQKRSSLKVR
-1152 VKITISKTE
+1152 ITISKTE
-1161 TASTTSTAASGT
+1161 NTTSTASTSSGT
-1173 VSNS
+1173 VSSSS

>member
-12 LAGGISGLIGAGIV
+12 LAGGVSGLIGAGIV

-74 SALLDESNKIKNAE
+74 TALLDDSNKIKNAE

-202 NSTTSNPTDPSTIR
+202 NSASSNPTDPSTIR
-216 PVDFQHDLNKAKDS
+216 PVDFQHDLNKSKDS

-238 AYFPSLK
+238 AYFPSLN

-259 PNSTDTIFNF
+259 PNSMDTIFNF

-343 DKTDFKSDM
+343 TKTDFNSDM

-384 ELLKDKKLAFSFGN
+384 DLLKDKKLAFSFGN
-398 FGQKFKNHNSSKSLK
+398 FGQKFKNHNSSQSLK

-435 TISVNSQFFMPS
+435 SISVNSQFFMPS
-447 NFPLEISQ
+447 NSPLEISQ

-460 EISGLKQLENLGQLN
+460 EISGLKQLENLGELN

-483 LEGLGKDNKQKQAV
+483 LEGLGEKNKQKQAV
-497 FDQYGAGIKSSSRK
+497 FDQYGAGIRTSSRK

-522 NNSPKTNEIRN
+522 NNPKTNEIRN

-540 LDFGSYI
+540 LDFGPYI

-556 LKHPSLSDIKRMT
+556 IKHPSLSDIKRMT
-569 KDETQSTRNAGVSS
+569 KDGTQSTRNAGVSS

-596 ASFFQDLLT
+596 ASYFQDLLT
-605 KDRKTFLETLFELS
+605 KDKKTFLESLFELT

-626 ESSQLPQSLLDSK
+626 ETSQIPQSLLDSK

-644 EANKINLTPTGDI
+644 EANKISLTPTGDI
-657 KKLSFNNLWRDSEGI
+657 KKLSFNTLWRDNEGI

-678 VLPTKINDEL
+678 VLPTSVQTEL
-688 KNKKGD
+688 KSKKGD
-694 SSIFD
+694 SAIFE
-699 YLKTQKVTTKERSE
+699 YLKTQKVTTKETSE
-713 SADNTE
+713 STDNTE

-765 QEKGEVSKK
+765 EVKEEVSKK
-774 IDEVGKEQETEEAKK
+774 IEEVGKAQETEQE
-789 AEGAQNQGKKAEG
+789 GKKAEG

-817 KKAEGA
+817 KKAE
-823 QNQGKKAEGAQN
+823 K
-835 QGKKAEGAQN
+835 
-845 QGKKAEGA
+845 
-853 QNQGK
+853 
-858 KSEGA
+858 
-863 QNQGKKSEGAQNQ
+863 
-876 GKKAEGAQNQGKKDH
+876 

-914 EIKVFVELE
+914 EIKVFLELE
-923 DETIYNNRKEINEL
+923 DETIY
-937 DKAVIQLQGQFRE
+937 
-950 TSLDSTN
+950 
-957 YSNLTFP
+957 
-964 KKVEGSQ
+964 
-971 NQGKKAEGAQN
+971 
-982 QGKKAEG
+982 
-989 AQNQGKK
+989 
-996 AEGAQN
+996 
-1002 QGKKA
+1002 
-1007 EGAQNQ
+1007 
-1013 GKKAE
+1013 
-1018 GAQNQGKKAEGAQ
+1018 
-1031 NQGKKAEGAQNQG
+1031 
-1044 KKAEG
+1044 
-1049 AQNQGKKAEGAQN
+1049 
-1062 QGKKAEGTPNQGK
+1062 
-1075 TEDTSLKSYLP
+1075 
-1086 ELGKKV
+1086 
-1092 DEYLE
+1092 
-1097 THFKDKNYKT
+1097 
-1107 LVESISDS
+1107 
-1115 FGKTTKEL
+1115 
-1123 FFVLVKDETSSGSES
+1123 
-1138 STASTTPQKRSTLR
+1138 
-1152 VKITISKTE
+1152 
-1161 TASTTSTAASGT
+1161 
-1173 VSNS
+1173 

>member
-47 NQFASRVSNLAFNLS
+47 NQFASRVSNLAFNLN

-202 NSTTSNPTDPSTIR
+202 NSATSNPTDPSTIR
-216 PVDFQHDLNKAKDS
+216 PVDFQHDLNKSKDS

-238 AYFPSLK
+238 SYFPSLK

-259 PNSTDTIFNF
+259 PNSMDTIFNF

-287 PSFFLEANLTSTARQ
+287 PSFFLEANLTSSARQ

-343 DKTDFKSDM
+343 TKTDFNSEM

-384 ELLKDKKLAFSFGN
+384 DLLKDKELAFSFGN
-398 FGQKFKNHNSSKSLK
+398 FGQKFKNHNSSQALK
-413 VSFDPLEAKIDATDK
+413 VSFDPLEAKIDESDK

-447 NFPLEISQ
+447 NSPLEISQ

-460 EISGLKQLENLGQLN
+460 EISGLKQLENLGELN

-483 LEGLGKDNKQKQAV
+483 LEGLGEKNKQKQAV
-497 FDQYGAGIKSSSRK
+497 FDQYGAGIKSSARK

-522 NNSPKTNEIRN
+522 NSPKTNEIRN
-533 ILERNYD
+533 IIENNYD
-540 LDFGSYI
+540 LDLGSYI

-569 KDETQSTRNAGVSS
+569 KDGTQSTRNAGVSS

-596 ASFFQDLLT
+596 ASYFQDLLT
-605 KDRKTFLETLFELS
+605 KDRKTFLETLFELT

-626 ESSQLPQSLLDSK
+626 ESSQIPQSLLDSK

-644 EANKINLTPTGDI
+644 EANKISLTPTGDI
-657 KKLSFNNLWRDSEGI
+657 KKLSFNNLWRDNEGI

-678 VLPTKINDEL
+678 VLPTSVKTEL
-688 KNKKGD
+688 GSKKDD
-694 SSIFD
+694 SSIFE
-699 YLKTQKVTTKERSE
+699 YLKTQKVTTKETSDSTTE
-713 SADNTE
+713 TE

-760 VKEAE
+760 TKEAE
-765 QEKGEVSKK
+765 ENKDEVSKK
-774 IDEVGKEQETEEAKK
+774 IDELGKEKTEEETKK
-789 AEGAQNQGKKAEG
+789 AEGAQDQGKKVEGAQNQGKKAEG

-809 AEGAQNQG
+809 EEKVLPVKFTFKLESNDGSILNVKTPKIKVFVELEDEDIYKNRKEINELDKAVIQLQGQFRETSLDSGKYSELTFPKKAEGAQNQG
-817 KKAEGA
+817 KKAEGV

-858 KSEGA
+858 KSEG
-863 QNQGKKSEGAQNQ
+863 
-876 GKKAEGAQNQGKKDH
+876 
-891 VLPVKFSFKLESN
+891 
-904 DGSILNVKTP
+904 TP
-914 EIKVFVELE
+914 
-923 DETIYNNRKEINEL
+923 
-937 DKAVIQLQGQFRE
+937 
-950 TSLDSTN
+950 
-957 YSNLTFP
+957 
-964 KKVEGSQ
+964 
-971 NQGKKAEGAQN
+971 
-982 QGKKAEG
+982 
-989 AQNQGKK
+989 
-996 AEGAQN
+996 
-1002 QGKKA
+1002 
-1007 EGAQNQ
+1007 
-1013 GKKAE
+1013 
-1018 GAQNQGKKAEGAQ
+1018 
-1031 NQGKKAEGAQNQG
+1031 NQG

-1062 QGKKAEGTPNQGK
+1062 QGKKAEGTQNQ
-1075 TEDTSLKSYLP
+1075 TADTTSLTSYLP

-1092 DEYLE
+1092 EEYLE
-1097 THFKDKNYKT
+1097 THFKDKNYKA

-1123 FFVLVKDETSSGSES
+1123 FFVLVKDEASSSSGSGS
-1138 STASTTPQKRSTLR
+1138 SGSTTTPQKRSTLR

-1173 VSNS
+1173 VSSS

>member
-74 SALLDESNKIKNAE
+74 TALLDDSNKIKNAE

-202 NSTTSNPTDPSTIR
+202 NSATSNPTDPSTIR
-216 PVDFQHDLNKAKDS
+216 PVDFQHDLNKSKDS

-238 AYFPSLK
+238 AYFPSLN

-259 PNSTDTIFNF
+259 PNSMDTIFNF

-287 PSFFLEANLTSTARQ
+287 PSFFLEANLTSSARQ

-343 DKTDFKSDM
+343 TKTDFNSDM

-376 ESLKSEIL
+376 ETAKSEIL
-384 ELLKDKKLAFSFGN
+384 DLLKDKKLAFSFGN
-398 FGQKFKNHNSSKSLK
+398 FGQKFKNHNSSQSLK

-447 NFPLEISQ
+447 NSPLEISQ

-460 EISGLKQLENLGQLN
+460 EISGLKQLEKLGELN

-483 LEGLGKDNKQKQAV
+483 LEGLGEKNKQKQAV
-497 FDQYGAGIKSSSRK
+497 FDQYGAGIRTSSRK

-522 NNSPKTNEIRN
+522 NNPKTNEIRN

-540 LDFGSYI
+540 LDFGPYI

-556 LKHPSLSDIKRMT
+556 IKHPSLSDIKRMT
-569 KDETQSTRNAGVSS
+569 KDGTQSTRNAGVSS

-596 ASFFQDLLT
+596 ASYFQDLLT
-605 KDRKTFLETLFELS
+605 KDRKTFLESLFELT

-626 ESSQLPQSLLDSK
+626 ETSQIPQSLLDSK

-644 EANKINLTPTGDI
+644 EANKISLTPTGDI
-657 KKLSFNNLWRDSEGI
+657 KKLSFNTLWRDNEGI

-678 VLPTKINDEL
+678 VLPTSVQTEL
-688 KNKKGD
+688 KSKKGD
-694 SSIFD
+694 SAIFE
-699 YLKTQKVTTKERSE
+699 YLKTQKVTTKETSE
-713 SADNTE
+713 STDNTE

-765 QEKGEVSKK
+765 EVKEEVSKK
-774 IDEVGKEQETEEAKK
+774 IEEVGKAQETEQE
-789 AEGAQNQGKKAEG
+789 GKKAEG

-817 KKAEGA
+817 KKAE
-823 QNQGKKAEGAQN
+823 K
-835 QGKKAEGAQN
+835 
-845 QGKKAEGA
+845 
-853 QNQGK
+853 
-858 KSEGA
+858 
-863 QNQGKKSEGAQNQ
+863 
-876 GKKAEGAQNQGKKDH
+876 

-914 EIKVFVELE
+914 EVKVFLELE
-923 DETIYNNRKEINEL
+923 DEEIYKNRKEINEL
-937 DKAVIQLQGQFRE
+937 DSAVIKLQSLFRE
-950 TSLDSTN
+950 TSLDSSS
-957 YSNLTFP
+957 YSSLTFP
-964 KKVEGSQ
+964 
-971 NQGKKAEGAQN
+971 KKAEGAQN

-989 AQNQGKK
+989 AQNQGK
-996 AEGAQN
+996 
-1002 QGKKA
+1002 
-1007 EGAQNQ
+1007 
-1013 GKKAE
+1013 
-1018 GAQNQGKKAEGAQ
+1018 
-1031 NQGKKAEGAQNQG
+1031 
-1044 KKAEG
+1044 
-1049 AQNQGKKAEGAQN
+1049 
-1062 QGKKAEGTPNQGK
+1062 
-1075 TEDTSLKSYLP
+1075 TEDTNSLTSYLP

-1097 THFKDKNYKT
+1097 THFKDQNYKT
-1107 LVESISDS
+1107 QVESISDS
-1115 FGKTTKEL
+1115 FDKTTKNL
-1123 FFVLVKDETSSGSES
+1123 FFVLIKDDSTSSSGSES
-1138 STASTTPQKRSTLR
+1138 TTSSTTTAQKRSSLKVR
-1152 VKITISKTE
+1152 ITISKTE
-1161 TASTTSTAASGT
+1161 NTTSTASTSSGT
-1173 VSNS
+1173 VSSSS

>member
-12 LAGGISGLIGAGIV
+12 LAGGVSGLIGAGIV

-74 SALLDESNKIKNAE
+74 TALLDDSNKIKNAE

-202 NSTTSNPTDPSTIR
+202 NSASSNPTDPSTIR
-216 PVDFQHDLNKAKDS
+216 PVDFQHDLNKSKDS

-238 AYFPSLK
+238 AYFPSLN

-259 PNSTDTIFNF
+259 PNSMDTIFNF

-343 DKTDFKSDM
+343 TKTDFKSKMD
-352 GDKLAVEFLAQIKSG
+352 DKLAVEFLAQIKSG

-376 ESLKSEIL
+376 ETAKSEIL
-384 ELLKDKKLAFSFGN
+384 DLLKDKKLAFSFGN
-398 FGQKFKNHNSSKSLK
+398 FGQKFKNHNSSQSLK

-435 TISVNSQFFMPS
+435 SISVNSQFFMPS
-447 NFPLEISQ
+447 NSPLEISQ

-460 EISGLKQLENLGQLN
+460 EISGLKQLENLGELN

-483 LEGLGKDNKQKQAV
+483 LEGLGEKNKQKQAV
-497 FDQYGAGIKSSSRK
+497 FDQYGAGIRTSSRK

-522 NNSPKTNEIRN
+522 NNPKTNEIRN

-540 LDFGSYI
+540 LDFGPYI

-556 LKHPSLSDIKRMT
+556 IKHPSLSDIKRMT
-569 KDETQSTRNAGVSS
+569 KDGTQSTRNAGVSS

-596 ASFFQDLLT
+596 ASYFQDLLT
-605 KDRKTFLETLFELS
+605 KDRKTFLESLFELT

-626 ESSQLPQSLLDSK
+626 ETSQIPQSLLDSK

-644 EANKINLTPTGDI
+644 EANKISLTPTGDI
-657 KKLSFNNLWRDSEGI
+657 KKLSFNTLWRDNEGI

-678 VLPTKINDEL
+678 VLPTSVQTEL
-688 KNKKGD
+688 KSKKGD
-694 SSIFD
+694 SAIFE
-699 YLKTQKVTTKERSE
+699 YLKTQKVTSEKPSE
-713 SADNTE
+713 STNNEQDF
-719 NYAKFEKFGDVL
+719 AKFEKFGDVL

-760 VKEAE
+760 TKEAE
-765 QEKGEVSKK
+765 QEKDEVSKK
-774 IDEVGKEQETEEAKK
+774 IEELSKAGEPKAEGAQDQGKK
-789 AEGAQNQGKKAEG
+789 AEGAQNQGKKEQVLPVKFSFKLESNDGSILNVKTPDVKVFLELEDDDIYKNRKEINELDSAVIKLQSLFRETSLDSDSYSKLTFPKKVEGAQNQGKKAEGAQNQGKKVEGAQNQGKKSEGTPNQGKKAEG

-817 KKAEGA
+817 KK
-823 QNQGKKAEGAQN
+823 
-835 QGKKAEGAQN
+835 
-845 QGKKAEGA
+845 
-853 QNQGK
+853 
-858 KSEGA
+858 
-863 QNQGKKSEGAQNQ
+863 
-876 GKKAEGAQNQGKKDH
+876 
-891 VLPVKFSFKLESN
+891 
-904 DGSILNVKTP
+904 
-914 EIKVFVELE
+914 VET
-923 DETIYNNRKEINEL
+923 DTN
-937 DKAVIQLQGQFRE
+937 
-950 TSLDSTN
+950 SLT
-957 YSNLTFP
+957 
-964 KKVEGSQ
+964 
-971 NQGKKAEGAQN
+971 
-982 QGKKAEG
+982 
-989 AQNQGKK
+989 
-996 AEGAQN
+996 
-1002 QGKKA
+1002 
-1007 EGAQNQ
+1007 
-1013 GKKAE
+1013 
-1018 GAQNQGKKAEGAQ
+1018 
-1031 NQGKKAEGAQNQG
+1031 
-1044 KKAEG
+1044 
-1049 AQNQGKKAEGAQN
+1049 
-1062 QGKKAEGTPNQGK
+1062 
-1075 TEDTSLKSYLP
+1075 SYLS

-1115 FGKTTKEL
+1115 FGKTTKDL
-1123 FFVLVKDETSSGSES
+1123 FFVLVKDDSTSDSGSSGTS
-1138 STASTTPQKRSTLR
+1138 STTPQKRSSLKVR
-1152 VKITISKTE
+1152 ITISKTE
-1161 TASTTSTAASGT
+1161 NTASTSGT
-1173 VSNS
+1173 VSSS

>member
-74 SALLDESNKIKNAE
+74 TALLDDSNKIKNAE

-202 NSTTSNPTDPSTIR
+202 NSTTSNPTDPSAIR

-230 KEFGEKIS
+230 KEFEEKIS

-302 MLDSSSS
+302 MLDQSSS

-343 DKTDFKSDM
+343 TKTDFKSDM
-352 GDKLAVEFLAQIKSG
+352 DDKLAVEFLAQIKSG

-384 ELLKDKKLAFSFGN
+384 DLLKDKKLAFSFGN
-398 FGQKFKNHNSSKSLK
+398 FGQKFKNHNSSQSLK
-413 VSFDPLEAKIDATDK
+413 VSFDPLEAKIDASDK

-447 NFPLEISQ
+447 NTPLEISQ

-460 EISGLKQLENLGQLN
+460 EISGLKQLESLGQLN

-540 LDFGSYI
+540 LDFGPYI

-596 ASFFQDLLT
+596 ASYFQDLLT
-605 KDRKTFLETLFELS
+605 KDRKVFLETLFELT
-619 KKWGLIA
+619 KKWGLID
-626 ESSQLPQSLLDSK
+626 ESTQLPQSLLDSK

-644 EANKINLTPTGDI
+644 EANKISLTEGEI

-678 VLPTKINDEL
+678 VLPTKIKDEVA
-688 KNKKGD
+688 KKKGD

-699 YLKTQKVTTKERSE
+699 YLKTQKVTAKETNE
-713 SADNTE
+713 STTNGET
-719 NYAKFEKFGDVL
+719 YAKFEKFGDVL

-760 VKEAE
+760 TKEDQ
-765 QEKGEVSKK
+765 QEKDELSKK
-774 IDEVGKEQETEEAKK
+774 IQEVGQEEQTKV
-789 AEGAQNQGKKAEG
+789 EGAQNQGKKAEG

-823 QNQGKKAEGAQN
+823 QNQAKKEQI
-835 QGKKAEGAQN
+835 
-845 QGKKAEGA
+845 
-853 QNQGK
+853 
-858 KSEGA
+858 
-863 QNQGKKSEGAQNQ
+863 
-876 GKKAEGAQNQGKKDH
+876 
-891 VLPVKFSFKLESN
+891 LPVKFSFKLESN

-914 EIKVFVELE
+914 EIKVFLELE
-923 DETIYNNRKEINEL
+923 DETIYKNRKEINEL
-937 DKAVIQLQGQFRE
+937 DSAVIKLQSQFRE
-950 TSLDSTN
+950 TSLDSDS
-957 YSNLTFP
+957 YSKLTFP
-964 KKVEGSQ
+964 RAEGSQ
-971 NQGKKAEGAQN
+971 NQGKKVEGAQN

-996 AEGAQN
+996 AED
-1002 QGKKA
+1002 
-1007 EGAQNQ
+1007 
-1013 GKKAE
+1013 
-1018 GAQNQGKKAEGAQ
+1018 
-1031 NQGKKAEGAQNQG
+1031 
-1044 KKAEG
+1044 
-1049 AQNQGKKAEGAQN
+1049 
-1062 QGKKAEGTPNQGK
+1062 T
-1075 TEDTSLKSYLP
+1075 TSLTSYLP

-1092 DEYLE
+1092 DEYLS

-1115 FGKTTKEL
+1115 FGKTTKDL
-1123 FFVLVKDETSSGSES
+1123 FFVLVKDDPSSSSDSSSSSSGS
-1138 STASTTPQKRSTLR
+1138 TTTPQKRSTLR

-1161 TASTTSTAASGT
+1161 TTSSATGT